1 MQKQVIFKTKGMQ
14 RDLSASAFNSEYSYE
29 NKNVRVMPTDEST
42 LLSLINEK
50 GNKKSSIAGVGDYI
64 KGIPIGQALV
74 NDELVIFSAG
84 DDDYRLAD
92 ITPNIFEAPDIFPCD
107 ILIDNLTAEEGPTN
121 DITPNINAINDIT
134 FIDCPYK
141 LNIDVDS
148 MIDDRIYKLWFN
160 NGILTGKR
168 LFRGDLGFNYKH
180 PIETIS
186 FYENTDIRKV
196 YWTDGL
202 NQPRVINI
210 SAASDIINKWDDD
223 SFNFI
228 RTLKL
233 NEKVSIER
241 NIVANGNFAPGVIQ
255 YAFTYFNKYGQESN
269 IFYISPLY
277 YISYNNR
284 GASPEDKVS
293 NSFNIE
299 ISNVDKRFDYLRIY
313 SIHRTSINAT
323 PDVKRVVDLAPPTGA
338 STYYIK
344 GDEGYNINLPAN
356 KMTLVLRGT
365 WAKEKTLDQ
374 YTPSNTT
381 SSSKTW
387 SIDTTT
393 YVRIFFDNNNY
404 LDFPTGKTATV
415 TVSNNKATI
424 TLSDSSNMVLFDT
437 INGKITYTD
446 NGSLGDSVDPTEL
459 LYIGGEEVVFGT
471 MSQKDNTLFLG
482 DIETKRKTL
491 DSTIRKYFRGK
502 NITFSTYNKSLTS
515 PEPKGYYPYSNQL
528 KLNSYQFKTFKY
540 LEYYRFGIQ
549 AQHYTGKW
557 SEPIWINDVRNTV
570 HIDTTFYN
578 SNSIGLPVAEFTLD
592 DNTIIS
598 RLLDNGYVR
607 VRPVVVYPTINDRES
622 ICQGILCPTVY
633 NVSDRYG
640 NSPFAQA
647 SWFVRPNAPFDEY
660 KAFHYTQNTE
670 GDWGADYTALGT
682 YAGNPTMYSRAGIMT
697 NGKRIVTYDGVN
709 YDVDVVNKGSWAEFR
724 HNYPIPSN
732 DKRNAEI
739 QCIWNPPE
747 KPYIEDSL
755 SDAEVAGWVS
765 QNSENYY
772 IDQSILT
779 LHSPDI
785 EFDTEV
791 RSIDTSGLKLRIV
804 GIVPLTAFASDI
816 DIQTSTPVNSFWD
829 KDVPAN
835 QFKGKSGLP
844 AGFYK
849 EPVGAE
855 NGFYSDTGYPFF
867 TKTFG
872 DSHFGWRGLLSGAF
886 WFDELSGYKD
896 DTGNT
901 KQLTT
906 GFVVYPWHRNG
917 SLNNTKF
924 ATDGYK
930 SAMLDKKK
938 LSNMRFS
945 YKTQYMDSSD
955 IWNAYVNGNAD
966 RTGISGVSI
975 FDSNEVSL
983 TRLPAQENSGLTDI
997 NYYGNIDKLITP
1009 SRIGDKKDGY
1019 PIMTTG
1025 VQNAGTKAHILFSS
1039 DYRQVDAS
1047 FTEQVTGVDPIRMK
1061 YKSTPHAVLALNYST
1076 SGAQRILPTIQDGD
1090 NPNVGG
1096 NVWNVNYVGGTITSG
1111 QHLFWDKYKNIK
1123 SISQDV
1129 IKTWIPG
1136 DINSIGGIQYG
1147 WLWLGELYNDNVK
1160 NRFGGQTEESFE
1172 NNVWLP
1178 CGEPIS
1184 LVDPNDGV
1192 KSSITLKWTEGD
1204 TYFQRYDHIKTYPF
1218 TLEDQNAVTDIVS
1231 FMCETRVNIDGRYD
1245 RNRGQTSNFAIT
1257 PENFNLMNDVY
1268 SQPNNFF
1275 NYRTINPNKLN
1286 LDNFHNSITWT
1297 KTKTAGEL
1305 TDTWT
1310 NITLASTLDLDGD
1323 KGSVRALRRLNNNI
1337 IAFQDRGISQIL
1349 YNENMQVSSTEG
1361 VPIEIANSGKVNG
1374 KRYISDRIGCT
1385 NKWSICETSN
1395 GIYFIDDITK
1405 GIFLFNGQLDN
1416 LSDRLG
1422 FHSWI
1427 NKASDSIDIWNP
1439 VDFNGFVTYYDK
1451 VNGDVFFISKDE
1463 CLAFSEPLGQFS
1475 SFYSYEKMPYFT
1487 NLEDRG
1493 IALNV
1498 EGTGTL
1504 YKPWLH
1510 NEGDYNMFFGVYQP
1524 FYTTIIANPDMPVD
1538 KIFNNLEFRS
1548 DSWDKNGNL
1557 LNTTFDT
1564 LTVWDEY
1571 QQGTSTLNNILG
1583 RPSDLKKKFRIWR
1596 ANIPRANVDGST
1608 KKGRDRMRNPWLY
1621 IKLSMEEE
1629 NVNKT
1634 ILHDMIVHYF
1644 E

>member
-1 MQKQVIFKTKGMQ
+1 MQKVIQFKTKGMQ

-50 GNKKSSIAGVGDYI
+50 GNKKSSIAGVGDHI

-74 NDELVIFSAG
+74 NNELIIFAAG

-107 ILIDNLTAEEGPTN
+107 VLITDLTAGEDTAN
-121 DITPNINAINDIT
+121 DITPDLSSIGDIT
-134 FIDCPYK
+134 LVDCPYK

-148 MIDDRIYKLWFN
+148 MLDDRIYKLWFN
-160 NGILTGKR
+160 NGALTGKR

-210 SAASDIINKWDDD
+210 AAASDVVSKWNTD
-223 SFNFI
+223 SFNFV
-228 RTLKL
+228 RTLNL
-233 NEKVSIER
+233 NEKVTIER
-241 NIVANGNFAPGVIQ
+241 NIVANGSFAPGVIQ

-269 IFYISPLY
+269 IFYTSPLY

-284 GASPEDKVS
+284 GASPEDRVS

-299 ISNVDKRFDYLRIY
+299 VTNVDKRFDYIRIY

-323 PDVKRVVDLAPPTGA
+323 PDVRRVVDLAPPTGR
-338 STYYIK
+338 SNYKLSSY
-344 GDEGYNINLPAN
+344 EINLPAN
-356 KMTLVLRGT
+356 KMTMYRRGSG
-365 WAKEKTLDQ
+365 AEKTLDQ
-374 YTPSNTT
+374 YEPSYSGSNYKSWTFDTNEYYSINFGGDYLTWGTGT
-381 SSSKTW
+381 SLIIT
-387 SIDTTT
+387 IT
-393 YVRIFFDNNNY
+393 N
-404 LDFPTGKTATV
+404 G
-415 TVSNNKATI
+415 NKASMQLANNGNMTG
-424 TLSDSSNMVLFDT
+424 TLSIAKV
-437 INGKITYTD
+437 TYTD
-446 NGSLGDSVDPTEL
+446 NGLSGDSVDPTEL

-471 MSQKDNTLFLG
+471 MAQKDNTLFLG
-482 DIETKRKTL
+482 DIETKRKIL
-491 DSTIRKYFRGK
+491 DSTIRNYFKGK
-502 NITFSTYNKSLTS
+502 NITFSTYNKSISS
-515 PEPKGYYPYSNQL
+515 PEAKGYYPYSSQL
-528 KLNSYQFKTFKY
+528 KMNSYQFKTFKY

-557 SEPIWINDVRNTV
+557 SEPIWVNDVRNTT

-578 SNSIGLPVAEFTLD
+578 NSKIGLPVAEFTLND
-592 DNTIIS
+592 ATIIN
-598 RLLDNGYVR
+598 RFLDNGYIR
-607 VRPVVVYPTINDRES
+607 IRPVVAYPTINDREAV
-622 ICQGILCPTVY
+622 CQGILCPTVY
-633 NVSDRYG
+633 NISDRFG
-640 NSPFAQA
+640 NSPFAQS
-647 SWFVRPNAPFDEY
+647 SWFTRPNAPFDEY
-660 KAFHYTQNTE
+660 KAFHYTQSSE
-670 GDWGADYTALGT
+670 GAWGGDWVGLGQFL
-682 YAGNPTMYSRAGIMT
+682 GNPSAYSRAGIMSNNRT
-697 NGKRIVTYDGVN
+697 IVTSGETQYN
-709 YDVDVVNKGSWAEFR
+709 IDVVNKGAWAEFR
-724 HNYPIPSN
+724 HNRPIPGN
-732 DKRNAEI
+732 NNRNAEI
-739 QCIWNPPE
+739 QCIWNPPSG
-747 KPYIEDSL
+747 PYVNDTATDS
-755 SDAEVAGWVS
+755 DVASWVS
-765 QNSENYY
+765 NNAENYY

-779 LHSPDI
+779 FHSPDI
-785 EFDTEV
+785 EFDNEV

-804 GIVPLTAFASDI
+804 GMVPLTAFASDI
-816 DIQTSTPVNSFWD
+816 DIQTSTPVNNFYDS
-829 KDVPAN
+829 
-835 QFKGKSGLP
+835 SELP

-849 EPVGAE
+849 EPIGVE
-855 NGFYSDTGYPFF
+855 NDFSYEGLGSHL
-867 TKTFG
+867 G
-872 DSHFGWRGLLSGAF
+872 DSHFGWRGLISGAF
-886 WFDELSGYKD
+886 WFDELTAYKK

-901 KQLTT
+901 NHYTT

-924 ATDGYK
+924 ATDGYR

-938 LSNMRFS
+938 MSNMRYS
-945 YKTQYMDSSD
+945 YKSVYLDSGN
-955 IWNAYVNGNAD
+955 IWNAYVSGNGT
-966 RTGISGVSI
+966 RTGISGVAV

-983 TRLPAQENSGLTDI
+983 VRLPAQENSGLTDI
-997 NYYGNIDKLITP
+997 NYYGNVDKLLTI

-1025 VQNAGTKAHILFSS
+1025 VQSAETNAHTLFSS
-1039 DYRQVDAS
+1039 GYMQVDS
-1047 FTEQVTGVDPIRMK
+1047 RFTDQITGTDPVRIK
-1061 YKSTPHAVLALNYST
+1061 YKSTPHAVLALNYTT
-1076 SGAQRILPTIQDGD
+1076 SGAQRILPNIKDGD
-1090 NPNVGG
+1090 YDDT
-1096 NVWNVNYVGGTITSG
+1096 WFVNAQNSGAPSG
-1111 QHLFWDKYKNIK
+1111 QHMYWDKSGSTK
-1123 SISQDV
+1123 SVSQDTIITGAPRGPISAV
-1129 IKTWIPG
+1129 S
-1136 DINSIGGIQYG
+1136 SIQHG
-1147 WLWLGELYNDNVK
+1147 WLWLGELYNDSVQ
-1160 NRFGGQTEESFE
+1160 NRFGGQTEEAFE

-1178 CGEPIS
+1178 CGDPIS
-1184 LVDPNDGV
+1184 LVDTNNGV
-1192 KSSITLKWTEGD
+1192 KSSVTLRWEEGD
-1204 TYFQRYDHIKTYPF
+1204 TYYQRYDHIKTYPF

-1245 RNRGQTSNFAIT
+1245 RNRGQTSNFSIT

-1305 TDTWT
+1305 IDTWT

-1323 KGSVRALRRLNNNI
+1323 KGNVRALRRFNNNI
-1337 IAFQDRGISQIL
+1337 LAFQDRGISQIL
-1349 YNENMQVSSTEG
+1349 YNENMQISSTDG

-1385 NKWSICETSN
+1385 NKWSMCETSN

-1427 NKASDSIDIWNP
+1427 NRASDSIDIWNP
-1439 VDFNGFVTYYDK
+1439 VDFDGFVTYYDK

-1475 SFYSYEKMPYFT
+1475 SFYSYERMPYFT

-1504 YKPWLH
+1504 YRPWLH

-1564 LTVWDEY
+1564 LTVWNEY

-1596 ANIPRANVDGST
+1596 ANIPRANAVGST

-1621 IKLSMEEE
+1621 IKLSMEGE

-1634 ILHDMIVHYF
+1634 VLHDMIVHYF

>member
-1 MQKQVIFKTKGMQ
+1 MQKVVQFKTKGMQ
-14 RDLSASAFNSEYSYE
+14 RDLSASAFNSEYAYE

-42 LLSLINEK
+42 LLSLINER
-50 GNKKSSIAGVGDYI
+50 GNKKSSIAGVGDHI
-64 KGIPIGQALV
+64 KGIPIGQALI
-74 NDELVIFSAG
+74 NNELIVFTCG
-84 DDDYRLAD
+84 DKSILDAD
-92 ITPNIFEAPDIFPCD
+92 IE
-107 ILIDNLTAEEGPTN
+107 AEELS
-121 DITPNINAINDIT
+121 INDIT
-134 FIDCPYK
+134 AKEEVVDIDYPFE
-141 LNIDVDS
+141 
-148 MIDDRIYKLWFN
+148 DRIYKLWFN
-160 NGILTGKR
+160 NGVLTGKR

-186 FYENTDIRKV
+186 FYENADIRKV

-210 SAASDIINKWDDD
+210 AAASDIVSKWNTD
-223 SFNFI
+223 SFNFV
-228 RTLKL
+228 RTLSL
-233 NEKVSIER
+233 NEEITIER
-241 NIVANGNFAPGVIQ
+241 NIVANGSFAPGVIQ

-269 IFYISPLY
+269 IFYTSPLY

-299 ISNVDKRFDYLRIY
+299 IVNVDRRFDYIRIY

-323 PDVKRVVDLAPPTGA
+323 PDVRRVVDLAPP
-338 STYYIK
+338 I
-344 GDEGYNINLPAN
+344 NI
-356 KMTLVLRGT
+356 
-365 WAKEKTLDQ
+365 AK
-374 YTPSNTT
+374 
-381 SSSKTW
+381 
-387 SIDTTT
+387 
-393 YVRIFFDNNNY
+393 V
-404 LDFPTGKTATV
+404 
-415 TVSNNKATI
+415 
-424 TLSDSSNMVLFDT
+424 
-437 INGKITYTD
+437 TYTD
-446 NGSLGDSVDPTEL
+446 NGSSGDSVDPTEL

-471 MSQKDNTLFLG
+471 MAQKDNTLFLG

-491 DSTIRKYFRGK
+491 DSTVRNYFKGK
-502 NITFSTYNKSLTS
+502 SITFSSYNKSISS

-528 KLNSYQFKTFKY
+528 KMNSYQFKTFKY
-540 LEYYRFGIQ
+540 LEWYRFGIQ

-570 HIDTTFYN
+570 HIDTTFYS
-578 SNSIGLPVAEFTLD
+578 SNNIGLPVAEFTLD
-592 DNTIIS
+592 DSTIIN

-607 VRPVVVYPTINDRES
+607 IRPVVVYPTINDREAV
-622 ICQGILCPTVY
+622 CQGILCPTVY
-633 NVSDRYG
+633 NISDRFG
-640 NSPFAQA
+640 NSPFAQS
-647 SWFVRPNAPFDEY
+647 SWFTRPNAPFDEY
-660 KAFHYTQNTE
+660 KAFHYNQNNE
-670 GDWGADYTALGT
+670 GAWGGDWIGLGQFL
-682 YAGNPTMYSRAGIMT
+682 GNPSAYSRAGIMSNNRT
-697 NGKRIVTYDGVN
+697 IVTSEGTQYNIDI
-709 YDVDVVNKGSWAEFR
+709 VNKGAWAEFR
-724 HNYPIPSN
+724 HNRPIPGNSN
-732 DKRNAEI
+732 RNAEI
-739 QCIWNPPE
+739 QCIWNPPSG
-747 KPYIEDSL
+747 PYVDDTATDS
-755 SDAEVAGWVS
+755 DVASWVS
-765 QNSENYY
+765 NNAENYY

-779 LHSPDI
+779 FHSPDI
-785 EFDTEV
+785 EFDNEV

-804 GIVPLTAFASDI
+804 GMVPLTAFASDI
-816 DIQTSTPVNSFWD
+816 DIQTSTPVNNFYDS
-829 KDVPAN
+829 
-835 QFKGKSGLP
+835 SELP

-849 EPVGAE
+849 EPIGAE
-855 NGFYSDTGYPFF
+855 NDFSYSGIGVHL
-867 TKTFG
+867 G
-872 DSHFGWRGLLSGAF
+872 DSHFGWRGLISGAF
-886 WFDELSGYKD
+886 WFDELTAYKK

-901 KQLTT
+901 QHLTT

-917 SLNNTKF
+917 SLNNTKY
-924 ATDGYK
+924 ATDGYR

-938 LSNMRFS
+938 MSNMRYS
-945 YKTQYMDSSD
+945 YKSVYLDSGN
-955 IWNAYVNGNAD
+955 IWNAYASGSST
-966 RTGISGVSI
+966 RTGISGVAV

-983 TRLPAQENSGLTDI
+983 VRLPAQENSGLTDI
-997 NYYGNIDKLITP
+997 NYYGNVDKLLTI

-1025 VQNAGTKAHILFSS
+1025 VQSAETNAHTLFSS
-1039 DYRQVDAS
+1039 GYTQIDSR
-1047 FTEQVTGVDPIRMK
+1047 FTDQITGTDPVRIK
-1061 YKSTPHAVLALNYST
+1061 YKSTPHAVLALNYTT
-1076 SGAQRILPTIQDGD
+1076 SGAQRILPNIKDGD
-1090 NPNVGG
+1090 YGDT
-1096 NVWNVNYVGGTITSG
+1096 WSVNAQNSGAPSG
-1111 QHLFWDKYKNIK
+1111 QHMYWDKSGSAK
-1123 SISQDV
+1123 SVSQDTIIAGAPRGPISGV
-1129 IKTWIPG
+1129 S
-1136 DINSIGGIQYG
+1136 SIQHG
-1147 WLWLGELYNDNVK
+1147 WLWLGELYNDNVQ
-1160 NRFGGQTEESFE
+1160 NRFGGQTEEAFE
-1172 NNVWLP
+1172 NNTWLP
-1178 CGEPIS
+1178 CGDPIS
-1184 LVDPNDGV
+1184 LVDTNNGV
-1192 KSSITLKWTEGD
+1192 KSSITIKWEEGD

-1245 RNRGQTSNFAIT
+1245 RNRGQTSNFSVT

-1305 TDTWT
+1305 VDTWT

-1323 KGSVRALRRLNNNI
+1323 KGTVRALRRFNNNI
-1337 IAFQDRGISQIL
+1337 FAFQDRGISQIL
-1349 YNENMQVSSTEG
+1349 YNENMQISSTDG

-1385 NKWSICETSN
+1385 NKWSMCETSN

-1427 NKASDSIDIWNP
+1427 NRASDSIDIWNP
-1439 VDFNGFVTYYDK
+1439 VDFDGFVTYYDK

-1493 IALNV
+1493 IAFNV

-1504 YKPWLH
+1504 YRPWLH

-1524 FYTTIIANPDMPVD
+1524 FYTTVIANPDMTKD
-1538 KIFNNLEFRS
+1538 KIFNTLEFRA
-1548 DSWDKNGNL
+1548 DSWDKEGNL

-1564 LTVWDEY
+1564 LNVWNEY
-1571 QQGTSTLNNILG
+1571 QEGTSTLSNTLD
-1583 RPSDLKKKFRIWR
+1583 RPSSLKKKFRIWR
-1596 ANIPRANVDGST
+1596 ANIPRAKAN
-1608 KKGRDRMRNPWLY
+1608 GRDRMRNPWLY

-1634 ILHDMIVHYF
+1634 VLHDMIVHYF

>member
-1 MQKQVIFKTKGMQ
+1 MQKQAIFKTKGMQ
-14 RDLSASAFNSEYSYE
+14 RDLSSSAFNSEYAYE

-50 GNKKSSIAGVGDYI
+50 GNKKSSIAGVGDHI

-74 NDELVIFSAG
+74 NNELIIFAAG

-107 ILIDNLTAEEGPTN
+107 ILIDNLTAGEDTAN
-121 DITPNINAINDIT
+121 DIIPDLSSIGDIT

-148 MIDDRIYKLWFN
+148 MLDDRIYKLWFN
-160 NGILTGKR
+160 NGALTGRR
-168 LFRGDLGFNYKH
+168 LFRGDLGFSYKY

-210 SAASDIINKWDDD
+210 AAASNVVSKWNTD
-223 SFNFI
+223 SFNFV
-228 RTLKL
+228 RTLNL
-233 NEKVSIER
+233 NEEITIER
-241 NIVANGNFAPGVIQ
+241 NIVANGSFAPGVIQ
-255 YAFTYFNKYGQESN
+255 YAFTYFDKYGQESN
-269 IFYISPLY
+269 IFYTSPLY

-299 ISNVDKRFDYLRIY
+299 VTNVDKRFDYIRIY
-313 SIHRTSINAT
+313 SIHRTSTNAT
-323 PDVKRVVDLAPPTGA
+323 PDVRRVTDLAIADRKTI
-338 STYYIK
+338 YKYK
-344 GDEGYNINLPAN
+344 NFRINVN
-356 KMTLVLRGT
+356 EKDLVMSERGVGPVRPII
-365 WAKEKTLDQ
+365 Q
-374 YTPSNTT
+374 YTPQSTSQNRKTWVFNTDDYSALNFGNGEYIYWGTGTNVTIVVEYGNRVNVYLENNKEVAAYLNTT
-381 SSSKTW
+381 
-387 SIDTTT
+387 D
-393 YVRIFFDNNNY
+393 V
-404 LDFPTGKTATV
+404 
-415 TVSNNKATI
+415 
-424 TLSDSSNMVLFDT
+424 
-437 INGKITYTD
+437 TYTD
-446 NGSLGDSVDPTEL
+446 NGVSGDNIDPTEL

-471 MSQKDNTLFLG
+471 MTQKDNTLFLG

-491 DSTIRKYFRGK
+491 DSTIRNFFKGK
-502 NITFSTYNKSLTS
+502 SITFSTYNKSISS
-515 PEPKGYYPYSNQL
+515 PEAKGYYPYSNQL
-528 KLNSYQFKTFKY
+528 KMNSYQFKTFKY

-570 HIDTTFYN
+570 HIDTKFYE
-578 SNSIGLPVAEFTLD
+578 SNSIGLPVAEFTLND
-592 DNTIIS
+592 STIIN

-607 VRPVVVYPTINDRES
+607 VRPVVVYPTINDREAV
-622 ICQGILCPTVY
+622 CQGILCPTVY

-640 NSPFAQA
+640 NSPFAQS
-647 SWFVRPNAPFDEY
+647 SWFTRPNAPFDEY
-660 KAFHYTQNTE
+660 KAFHYVQNDE
-670 GDWGADYTALGT
+670 GVWGGDWVGLGRFLGDPS
-682 YAGNPTMYSRAGIMT
+682 AYSRAGIMSNNRT
-697 NGKRIVTYDGVN
+697 IVTSGETQYN
-709 YDVDVVNKGSWAEFR
+709 IDVVNKGAWAEFR
-724 HNYPIPSN
+724 HNRPIPGN
-732 DKRNAEI
+732 DNRNAEI
-739 QCIWNPPE
+739 QCIWNPPSG
-747 KPYIEDSL
+747 PYVNDTATDS
-755 SDAEVAGWVS
+755 DVASWVS
-765 QNSENYY
+765 NNAENYY

-779 LHSPDI
+779 FHSPDI
-785 EFDTEV
+785 EFDNEV

-804 GIVPLTAFASDI
+804 GMVPLTAFASDI
-816 DIQTSTPVNSFWD
+816 DIQTSTPVNNFYDS
-829 KDVPAN
+829 
-835 QFKGKSGLP
+835 SELP

-849 EPVGAE
+849 EPIGVE
-855 NGFYSDTGYPFF
+855 NDFSYEGPGSHL
-867 TKTFG
+867 G
-872 DSHFGWRGLLSGAF
+872 DSHFGWRGLISGAF
-886 WFDELSGYKD
+886 WFDELTAYKK

-901 KQLTT
+901 HHYTT

-924 ATDGYK
+924 ATDGYR

-938 LSNMRFS
+938 MSNMRYS
-945 YKTQYMDSSD
+945 YKSVYLDSGN
-955 IWNAYVNGNAD
+955 IWNAYVSGNGT
-966 RTGISGVSI
+966 RTGISGVAV

-983 TRLPAQENSGLTDI
+983 VRLPAQENSGLTDI
-997 NYYGNIDKLITP
+997 NYYGNVDKLLTI

-1025 VQNAGTKAHILFSS
+1025 VQSAETNAHTLFSS
-1039 DYRQVDAS
+1039 GYMQVDS
-1047 FTEQVTGVDPIRMK
+1047 RFTDQITGTDPVRIK
-1061 YKSTPHAVLALNYST
+1061 YKSTPHAVLALNYTT
-1076 SGAQRILPTIQDGD
+1076 SGAQRILPNIKDGNYD
-1090 NPNVGG
+1090 DT
-1096 NVWNVNYVGGTITSG
+1096 WFVNAQNSGAPSG
-1111 QHLFWDKYKNIK
+1111 QHMYWDKSGSTK
-1123 SISQDV
+1123 SVSQDTIITGAPRGPISAV
-1129 IKTWIPG
+1129 S
-1136 DINSIGGIQYG
+1136 SIQHG
-1147 WLWLGELYNDNVK
+1147 WLWLGELYNDNVQ
-1160 NRFGGQTEESFE
+1160 NRFGGQTEEAFE

-1178 CGEPIS
+1178 CGDPIS
-1184 LVDPNDGV
+1184 LVDTNNGV
-1192 KSSITLKWTEGD
+1192 KSSVTLRWEEGD

-1245 RNRGQTSNFAIT
+1245 RNRGQTSNFSIT

-1305 TDTWT
+1305 IDTWT

-1323 KGSVRALRRLNNNI
+1323 KGNVRALRRFNNNI
-1337 IAFQDRGISQIL
+1337 LAFQDRGISQIL
-1349 YNENMQVSSTEG
+1349 YNENMQISSTDG

-1385 NKWSICETSN
+1385 NKWSMCETSN

-1439 VDFNGFVTYYDK
+1439 VDFDGFVTYYDK

-1504 YKPWLH
+1504 YRPWLH

-1564 LTVWDEY
+1564 LTVWNEY

-1596 ANIPRANVDGST
+1596 ANIPRANAVGST
-1608 KKGRDRMRNPWLY
+1608 KRGRDRMRNPWLY

-1629 NVNKT
+1629 NINKT
-1634 ILHDMIVHYF
+1634 VLHDMIVHYF

>member
-1 MQKQVIFKTKGMQ
+1 MIKFATFKTKGMQ
-14 RDLSASAFNSEYSYE
+14 RDLSASAFNPEYSYE

-50 GNKKSSIAGVGDYI
+50 GNKKSGIAGVGDHI

-74 NDELVIFSAG
+74 NNELIIFAAG

-92 ITPNIFEAPDIFPCD
+92 ITPNVFEAPDIFPCD
-107 ILIDNLTAEEGPTN
+107 VLITNLTAGEDTAN
-121 DITPNINAINDIT
+121 DITPDISSIGDIT
-134 FIDCPYK
+134 FVDCPYK

-148 MIDDRIYKLWFN
+148 MLDDRIYKLWFN
-160 NGILTGKR
+160 NGVLTGKR

-186 FYENTDIRKV
+186 FYENADIRKV

-210 SAASDIINKWDDD
+210 AAASDIVSKWNTD
-223 SFNFI
+223 SFNFV
-228 RTLKL
+228 RTLSL
-233 NEKVSIER
+233 NEEITIER
-241 NIVANGNFAPGVIQ
+241 NIVANGSFAPGVIQ

-269 IFYISPLY
+269 IFYTSPLY

-299 ISNVDKRFDYLRIY
+299 VANVDRRFDYIRIY

-323 PDVKRVVDLAPPTGA
+323 PDVRRVVDLAPP
-338 STYYIK
+338 I
-344 GDEGYNINLPAN
+344 NI
-356 KMTLVLRGT
+356 
-365 WAKEKTLDQ
+365 
-374 YTPSNTT
+374 
-381 SSSKTW
+381 SK
-387 SIDTTT
+387 
-393 YVRIFFDNNNY
+393 V
-404 LDFPTGKTATV
+404 
-415 TVSNNKATI
+415 
-424 TLSDSSNMVLFDT
+424 
-437 INGKITYTD
+437 TYTD
-446 NGSLGDSVDPTEL
+446 NGSSGDSVDPTEL

-471 MSQKDNTLFLG
+471 MTQKDNTLFLG

-491 DSTIRKYFRGK
+491 DSTIRNYFKGK
-502 NITFSTYNKSLTS
+502 SITFSSYDKSISS

-528 KLNSYQFKTFKY
+528 KMNSYQFKTFKY

-570 HIDTTFYN
+570 HIDTTFYS
-578 SNSIGLPVAEFTLD
+578 SNNIGLPVAEFTLND
-592 DNTIIS
+592 GTIIN

-607 VRPVVVYPTINDRES
+607 IRPVVVYPTINDREAV
-622 ICQGILCPTVY
+622 CQGILCPTVY
-633 NVSDRYG
+633 NISDRFG
-640 NSPFAQA
+640 NSPFAQS
-647 SWFVRPNAPFDEY
+647 SWFTRPNAPFDEY
-660 KAFHYTQNTE
+660 KAFHYHQNDE
-670 GDWGADYTALGT
+670 GAWGGDWVGLGQFL
-682 YAGNPTMYSRAGIMT
+682 GNPSAYSRAGIMSNNRT
-697 NGKRIVTYDGVN
+697 IVTLEGTQYNIDI
-709 YDVDVVNKGSWAEFR
+709 VNKGAWAEFR
-724 HNYPIPSN
+724 HNRPIPGNSN
-732 DKRNAEI
+732 RNAEI
-739 QCIWNPPE
+739 QCIWNPPSG
-747 KPYIEDSL
+747 PYVDDTATDS
-755 SDAEVAGWVS
+755 DVASWVS
-765 QNSENYY
+765 NNAENYY

-779 LHSPDI
+779 FHSPDI
-785 EFDTEV
+785 EFDNEV

-804 GIVPLTAFASDI
+804 GMVPLTAFASDI
-816 DIQTSTPVNSFWD
+816 DIQTSTPVNNFYDS
-829 KDVPAN
+829 
-835 QFKGKSGLP
+835 SELP

-849 EPVGAE
+849 EPIGAE
-855 NGFYSDTGYPFF
+855 NDFSYDGIGVHL
-867 TKTFG
+867 G
-872 DSHFGWRGLLSGAF
+872 DSHFGWRGLISGAF
-886 WFDELSGYKD
+886 WFDELTAYKK

-901 KQLTT
+901 KHLTT

-917 SLNNTKF
+917 SLNNTKY
-924 ATDGYK
+924 ATDGYR

-938 LSNMRFS
+938 MSNMRYS
-945 YKTQYMDSSD
+945 YKSVYLDSGN
-955 IWNAYVNGNAD
+955 IWNAYESD
-966 RTGISGVSI
+966 SSTRTGISGVAV

-983 TRLPAQENSGLTDI
+983 VRLPAQENSGLTDI
-997 NYYGNIDKLITP
+997 NYYGNVDKLLTI

-1025 VQNAGTKAHILFSS
+1025 VQSAETNAHTLFSS
-1039 DYRQVDAS
+1039 GYTQIDSR
-1047 FTEQVTGVDPIRMK
+1047 FTDQITGTDPVRIK
-1061 YKSTPHAVLALNYST
+1061 YKSTPHAVLALNYTT
-1076 SGAQRILPTIQDGD
+1076 SGAQRILPNIKDGEYND
-1090 NPNVGG
+1090 T
-1096 NVWNVNYVGGTITSG
+1096 WLVNAQNSGAPSG
-1111 QHLFWDKYKNIK
+1111 QHMYWDKSGSTK
-1123 SISQDV
+1123 SVSQDTIIAGAPRGPISGV
-1129 IKTWIPG
+1129 S
-1136 DINSIGGIQYG
+1136 SIQHG
-1147 WLWLGELYNDNVK
+1147 WLWLGELYNDNVQ
-1160 NRFGGQTEESFE
+1160 NRFGGQTEEAFE
-1172 NNVWLP
+1172 NNTWLP
-1178 CGEPIS
+1178 CGDPIS
-1184 LVDPNDGV
+1184 LVDTNNGV
-1192 KSSITLKWTEGD
+1192 KSSITIRWEEGD

-1245 RNRGQTSNFAIT
+1245 RNRGQTSNFSIT

-1305 TDTWT
+1305 VDTWT

-1323 KGSVRALRRLNNNI
+1323 KGTVRALRRFNNNI
-1337 IAFQDRGISQIL
+1337 FAFQDRGISQIL
-1349 YNENMQVSSTEG
+1349 YNENMQISSTDG

-1385 NKWSICETSN
+1385 NKWSMCETSN

-1427 NKASDSIDIWNP
+1427 NRASDSIDIWNP
-1439 VDFNGFVTYYDK
+1439 VDFDGFVTYYDK

-1493 IALNV
+1493 IAFNV

-1504 YKPWLH
+1504 YRPWLH

-1524 FYTTIIANPDMPVD
+1524 FYTTVIANPDMPVD

-1548 DSWDKNGNL
+1548 DSWDKSDNL

-1564 LTVWDEY
+1564 LTVWNEY

-1596 ANIPRANVDGST
+1596 ANIPRASAIGST

-1634 ILHDMIVHYF
+1634 VLHDMIVHYF

>member
-1 MQKQVIFKTKGMQ
+1 MQKVVQFKTKGMQ

-50 GNKKSSIAGVGDYI
+50 GNKKSGIAGVGDHI

-74 NDELVIFSAG
+74 NNELIIFAAG

-107 ILIDNLTAEEGPTN
+107 VLITNLTAGEDTAN
-121 DITPNINAINDIT
+121 DITPDLSSVKDIT

-148 MIDDRIYKLWFN
+148 MLDDRIYKLWFN
-160 NGILTGKR
+160 NGVLTGKR
-168 LFRGDLGFNYKH
+168 LFRGNLGFNYKH

-186 FYENTDIRKV
+186 FYENADIRKV

-210 SAASDIINKWDDD
+210 AAASDIVSKWNTD
-223 SFNFI
+223 SFNFV
-228 RTLKL
+228 RTLSL
-233 NEKVSIER
+233 NEEITIER
-241 NIVANGNFAPGVIQ
+241 NIVANGSFAPGVIQ

-269 IFYISPLY
+269 IFYTSPLY

-299 ISNVDKRFDYLRIY
+299 VVNVDRRFDYIRIY

-323 PDVKRVVDLAPPTGA
+323 PDVRRVVDLAPPTGR
-338 STYYIK
+338 SSYKLSSY
-344 GDEGYNINLPAN
+344 EINLPAN
-356 KMTLVLRGT
+356 KMTMHKRGSG
-365 WAKEKTLDQ
+365 AEKTLDQ
-374 YTPSNTT
+374 YEPSYSGSNHKSWTFNTNEYQGISFGGDYLIWGTGT
-381 SSSKTW
+381 S
-387 SIDTTT
+387 
-393 YVRIFFDNNNY
+393 F
-404 LDFPTGKTATV
+404 
-415 TVSNNKATI
+415 TI
-424 TLSDSSNMVLFDT
+424 TITNGNRASMQLANSGNMTGALSIAKV
-437 INGKITYTD
+437 TYTD
-446 NGSLGDSVDPTEL
+446 NGLSGDSVDPTEL

-471 MSQKDNTLFLG
+471 MAQKDNTLFLG

-491 DSTIRKYFRGK
+491 DSTIRSYFKGK
-502 NITFSTYNKSLTS
+502 SITFSTYNKSISS
-515 PEPKGYYPYSNQL
+515 PEAKGYYPYSNQL
-528 KLNSYQFKTFKY
+528 KMNSYQFKTFKY

-557 SEPIWINDVRNTV
+557 SEPIWINDVRNIV
-570 HIDTTFYN
+570 HIDTTFYS
-578 SNSIGLPVAEFTLD
+578 SNNIGLPVAEFTLND
-592 DNTIIS
+592 STIIN

-607 VRPVVVYPTINDRES
+607 IRPVVVYPTINDREAV
-622 ICQGILCPTVY
+622 CQGILCPTVY
-633 NVSDRYG
+633 NISDRFG
-640 NSPFAQA
+640 NSPFAQS
-647 SWFVRPNAPFDEY
+647 SWFTRPNAPFDEY
-660 KAFHYTQNTE
+660 KAFHYHQNNE
-670 GDWGADYTALGT
+670 GAWGGDWVGLGQFL
-682 YAGNPTMYSRAGIMT
+682 GNPSAYSRAGIMSNNRT
-697 NGKRIVTYDGVN
+697 IVTLEEKQYNIDI
-709 YDVDVVNKGSWAEFR
+709 VNKGAWAEFR
-724 HNYPIPSN
+724 HNRPIPGNSN
-732 DKRNAEI
+732 RNAEI
-739 QCIWNPPE
+739 QCIWNPPSG
-747 KPYIEDSL
+747 PYVDDTATDS
-755 SDAEVAGWVS
+755 DVASWVS
-765 QNSENYY
+765 NNAENYY

-779 LHSPDI
+779 FHSPDI
-785 EFDTEV
+785 EFDNEV

-804 GIVPLTAFASDI
+804 GMVPLTAFASDI
-816 DIQTSTPVNSFWD
+816 DIQTSTPVNNFYDS
-829 KDVPAN
+829 
-835 QFKGKSGLP
+835 SELP

-849 EPVGAE
+849 EPIGAE
-855 NGFYSDTGYPFF
+855 NDFSYNGIGVHL
-867 TKTFG
+867 G
-872 DSHFGWRGLLSGAF
+872 DSHFGWRGLISGAF
-886 WFDELSGYKD
+886 WFDELTAYKK

-901 KQLTT
+901 KHLTT

-917 SLNNTKF
+917 SLNNTKY
-924 ATDGYK
+924 ATDGYR

-938 LSNMRFS
+938 MSNMRYS
-945 YKTQYMDSSD
+945 YKSVYLDSGN
-955 IWNAYVNGNAD
+955 IWNAYASGSNT
-966 RTGISGVSI
+966 RTGISGVAV

-983 TRLPAQENSGLTDI
+983 IRLPAQEHSGLTDI
-997 NYYGNIDKLITP
+997 NYYGNVDKLLTI

-1025 VQNAGTKAHILFSS
+1025 VQSAETNAHTLFSS
-1039 DYRQVDAS
+1039 GYTQVDS
-1047 FTEQVTGVDPIRMK
+1047 RFTDQITGTDPVRIK
-1061 YKSTPHAVLALNYST
+1061 YKSTPHAVLALNYTT
-1076 SGAQRILPTIQDGD
+1076 SGAQRILPNIKDGD
-1090 NPNVGG
+1090 YNDT
-1096 NVWNVNYVGGTITSG
+1096 WSVNAQNSGAPSG
-1111 QHLFWDKYKNIK
+1111 QHMYWDKSGSAK
-1123 SISQDV
+1123 SVSQDTIITGAPRGPISGV
-1129 IKTWIPG
+1129 S
-1136 DINSIGGIQYG
+1136 SIQHG
-1147 WLWLGELYNDNVK
+1147 WLWLGELYNDNVQ
-1160 NRFGGQTEESFE
+1160 NRFGGQTEEAFE
-1172 NNVWLP
+1172 NNTWLP
-1178 CGEPIS
+1178 CGDPIS
-1184 LVDPNDGV
+1184 LVDTNNGV
-1192 KSSITLKWTEGD
+1192 KSSITIRWEEGD

-1245 RNRGQTSNFAIT
+1245 RNRGQTSNFSIT

-1305 TDTWT
+1305 VDTWT

-1323 KGSVRALRRLNNNI
+1323 KGTVRALRRFNNNI
-1337 IAFQDRGISQIL
+1337 FAFQDRGISQIL
-1349 YNENMQVSSTEG
+1349 YNENMQISSTDG

-1385 NKWSICETSN
+1385 NKWSMCETSN

-1439 VDFNGFVTYYDK
+1439 VDFDGFVTYYDK

-1493 IALNV
+1493 IAFNV

-1504 YKPWLH
+1504 YRPWLH

-1524 FYTTIIANPDMPVD
+1524 FYTTVIANPDMPVD

-1548 DSWDKNGNL
+1548 DSWDKSDNL

-1564 LTVWDEY
+1564 LTVWNEY

-1596 ANIPRANVDGST
+1596 ANIPRASAIGST

-1634 ILHDMIVHYF
+1634 VLHDMIVHYF

>member
-1 MQKQVIFKTKGMQ
+1 MQKVVQFKTKGMQ
-14 RDLSASAFNSEYSYE
+14 RDLSASAFNPEYSYE

-50 GNKKSSIAGVGDYI
+50 GNKKSGIVGVGDHI

-74 NDELVIFSAG
+74 NNELIIFAAG

-92 ITPNIFEAPDIFPCD
+92 ITPNLFEVPDIFPCD
-107 ILIDNLTAEEGPTN
+107 VLITDLTAGEDSAS
-121 DITPNINAINDIT
+121 DITPDLSSVKDIT

-148 MIDDRIYKLWFN
+148 MLDDRIYKLWFN
-160 NGILTGKR
+160 NGVLTGKR

-186 FYENTDIRKV
+186 FYENADIRKV

-210 SAASDIINKWDDD
+210 AAASDIVSKWNTD
-223 SFNFI
+223 SFNFV
-228 RTLKL
+228 RTLSL
-233 NEKVSIER
+233 NEEITIER
-241 NIVANGNFAPGVIQ
+241 NIVANGSFAPGVIQ

-269 IFYISPLY
+269 IFYTSPLY

-299 ISNVDKRFDYLRIY
+299 VVNVDRRFDYIRIY

-323 PDVKRVVDLAPPTGA
+323 PDVRRVVDLAPP
-338 STYYIK
+338 I
-344 GDEGYNINLPAN
+344 NI
-356 KMTLVLRGT
+356 
-365 WAKEKTLDQ
+365 AK
-374 YTPSNTT
+374 
-381 SSSKTW
+381 
-387 SIDTTT
+387 
-393 YVRIFFDNNNY
+393 V
-404 LDFPTGKTATV
+404 
-415 TVSNNKATI
+415 
-424 TLSDSSNMVLFDT
+424 
-437 INGKITYTD
+437 TYTD
-446 NGSLGDSVDPTEL
+446 NGSSGDSVDPTEL

-471 MSQKDNTLFLG
+471 MTQKDNTLFLG

-491 DSTIRKYFRGK
+491 DSTIRSYFKGK
-502 NITFSTYNKSLTS
+502 SITFSTYNKSISS
-515 PEPKGYYPYSNQL
+515 PEAKGYYPYSNQL
-528 KLNSYQFKTFKY
+528 KMNSYQFKTFKY

-570 HIDTTFYN
+570 HIDTTFYS
-578 SNSIGLPVAEFTLD
+578 SNNIGLPVAEFTLD
-592 DNTIIS
+592 DSTIIN

-607 VRPVVVYPTINDRES
+607 IRPVVVYPTINDREAV
-622 ICQGILCPTVY
+622 CQGILCPTVY
-633 NVSDRYG
+633 NISDRFG
-640 NSPFAQA
+640 NSPFAQS
-647 SWFVRPNAPFDEY
+647 SWFTRPNAPFDEY
-660 KAFHYTQNTE
+660 KAFHYNQNNE
-670 GDWGADYTALGT
+670 GAWGGDWIGLGQFL
-682 YAGNPTMYSRAGIMT
+682 GNPSAYSRAGIMSNNRT
-697 NGKRIVTYDGVN
+697 IVTLEEKQYNIDI
-709 YDVDVVNKGSWAEFR
+709 VNKGAWAEFR
-724 HNYPIPSN
+724 HNRPIPGNSN
-732 DKRNAEI
+732 RNAEI
-739 QCIWNPPE
+739 QCIWNPPSG
-747 KPYIEDSL
+747 PYVDDTATDS
-755 SDAEVAGWVS
+755 DVASWVS
-765 QNSENYY
+765 NNAENYY

-779 LHSPDI
+779 FHSPDI
-785 EFDTEV
+785 EFDNEV

-804 GIVPLTAFASDI
+804 GMVPLTAFASDI
-816 DIQTSTPVNSFWD
+816 DIQTSTPVNNFYDS
-829 KDVPAN
+829 
-835 QFKGKSGLP
+835 SELP

-849 EPVGAE
+849 EPIGAE
-855 NGFYSDTGYPFF
+855 NDFSYNGLEVHL
-867 TKTFG
+867 G
-872 DSHFGWRGLLSGAF
+872 DSHFGWRGLISGAF
-886 WFDELSGYKD
+886 WFDELTAYKK

-901 KQLTT
+901 KHLTT

-917 SLNNTKF
+917 SLNNTKY
-924 ATDGYK
+924 ATDGYR

-938 LSNMRFS
+938 MSNMRYS
-945 YKTQYMDSSD
+945 YKSVYLDSGN
-955 IWNAYVNGNAD
+955 IWNAYASGSST
-966 RTGISGVSI
+966 RTGISGVAV

-983 TRLPAQENSGLTDI
+983 VRLPAQENSGLTDI
-997 NYYGNIDKLITP
+997 NYYGNVDKLLTI

-1025 VQNAGTKAHILFSS
+1025 VQSAETNAHTLFSS
-1039 DYRQVDAS
+1039 GYTQVDS
-1047 FTEQVTGVDPIRMK
+1047 KFTDQITGTDPVRIK
-1061 YKSTPHAVLALNYST
+1061 YKSTPHAVLALNYTT
-1076 SGAQRILPTIQDGD
+1076 SGAQRILPNIKDGD
-1090 NPNVGG
+1090 YDDT
-1096 NVWNVNYVGGTITSG
+1096 WSVNAQNSGAPSG
-1111 QHLFWDKYKNIK
+1111 QHMYWDKSGSAK
-1123 SISQDV
+1123 SVSQDTIIAGAPRGPISGV
-1129 IKTWIPG
+1129 S
-1136 DINSIGGIQYG
+1136 SIQHG
-1147 WLWLGELYNDNVK
+1147 WLWLGELYNDNVQ
-1160 NRFGGQTEESFE
+1160 NRFGGQTEEAFE
-1172 NNVWLP
+1172 NNTWLP
-1178 CGEPIS
+1178 CGDPIS
-1184 LVDPNDGV
+1184 LVDTNNGV
-1192 KSSITLKWTEGD
+1192 KSSITIKWEEGD

-1245 RNRGQTSNFAIT
+1245 RNRGQTSNFSIT

-1305 TDTWT
+1305 VDTWT
-1310 NITLASTLDLDGD
+1310 NITLASALDLDGD
-1323 KGSVRALRRLNNNI
+1323 KGTVRALRRFNNNI
-1337 IAFQDRGISQIL
+1337 FAFQDRGISQIL
-1349 YNENMQVSSTEG
+1349 YNENMQISSTDG

-1385 NKWSICETSN
+1385 NKWSMCETSN

-1427 NKASDSIDIWNP
+1427 NRASDSIDIWNP
-1439 VDFNGFVTYYDK
+1439 VDFDGFVTYYDK

-1493 IALNV
+1493 IAFNV

-1504 YKPWLH
+1504 YRPWLH

-1524 FYTTIIANPDMPVD
+1524 FYTTVIANPDMPVD

-1548 DSWDKNGNL
+1548 DSWDKSDNL

-1564 LTVWDEY
+1564 LTVWNEY

-1596 ANIPRANVDGST
+1596 ANIPRASAIGST

-1634 ILHDMIVHYF
+1634 VLHDMIVHYF

>member
-1 MQKQVIFKTKGMQ
+1 MQKVVQFKTKGMQ
-14 RDLSASAFNSEYSYE
+14 RDLSASAFNPEYSYE

-50 GNKKSSIAGVGDYI
+50 GNKKSGIAGVGDHI

-74 NDELVIFSAG
+74 NNELIIFAAG

-107 ILIDNLTAEEGPTN
+107 ILITNLTAGEDTAN
-121 DITPNINAINDIT
+121 VITPDLSSVKDIT

-148 MIDDRIYKLWFN
+148 MLDDRIYKLWFN
-160 NGILTGKR
+160 NGVLTGKR
-168 LFRGDLGFNYKH
+168 LFRGNLGFNYKH

-186 FYENTDIRKV
+186 FYENADIRKV

-210 SAASDIINKWDDD
+210 AAASDVVSKWNTD
-223 SFNFI
+223 SFNFV
-228 RTLKL
+228 RALSL
-233 NEKVSIER
+233 NEEITIER
-241 NIVANGNFAPGVIQ
+241 NIVANGSFAPGVIQ

-269 IFYISPLY
+269 IFYTSPLY

-299 ISNVDKRFDYLRIY
+299 VVNVDRRFDYIRIY

-323 PDVKRVVDLAPPTGA
+323 PDVRRVVDLAPP
-338 STYYIK
+338 I
-344 GDEGYNINLPAN
+344 NI
-356 KMTLVLRGT
+356 
-365 WAKEKTLDQ
+365 AK
-374 YTPSNTT
+374 
-381 SSSKTW
+381 
-387 SIDTTT
+387 
-393 YVRIFFDNNNY
+393 V
-404 LDFPTGKTATV
+404 
-415 TVSNNKATI
+415 
-424 TLSDSSNMVLFDT
+424 
-437 INGKITYTD
+437 TYTD
-446 NGSLGDSVDPTEL
+446 NGSSGDSVDPTEL

-471 MSQKDNTLFLG
+471 MTQKDNTLFLG

-491 DSTIRKYFRGK
+491 DSTIRSYFKGK
-502 NITFSTYNKSLTS
+502 SITFSTYNKSISS
-515 PEPKGYYPYSNQL
+515 PEAKGYYPYSNQL
-528 KLNSYQFKTFKY
+528 KMNSYQFKTFKY

-570 HIDTTFYN
+570 HIDTTFYS
-578 SNSIGLPVAEFTLD
+578 SNNIGLPVAEFTLD
-592 DNTIIS
+592 DSTIIN

-607 VRPVVVYPTINDRES
+607 IRPVVVYPTINDREAV
-622 ICQGILCPTVY
+622 CQGILCPTVY
-633 NVSDRYG
+633 NISDRFG
-640 NSPFAQA
+640 NSPFAQS
-647 SWFVRPNAPFDEY
+647 SWFTRPNAPFDEY
-660 KAFHYTQNTE
+660 KAFHYNQNNE
-670 GDWGADYTALGT
+670 GAWGGDWAGLGQFL
-682 YAGNPTMYSRAGIMT
+682 GNPSAYSRAGIMSNNRT
-697 NGKRIVTYDGVN
+697 IVTSEGKQYNIDI
-709 YDVDVVNKGSWAEFR
+709 VNKGAWAEFR
-724 HNYPIPSN
+724 HNRPIPGNSN
-732 DKRNAEI
+732 RNAEI
-739 QCIWNPPE
+739 QCIWNPPSG
-747 KPYIEDSL
+747 PYVDDTATDS
-755 SDAEVAGWVS
+755 DVASWVS
-765 QNSENYY
+765 NNAENYY

-779 LHSPDI
+779 FHSPDI
-785 EFDTEV
+785 EFDNEV

-804 GIVPLTAFASDI
+804 GMVPLTAFASDI
-816 DIQTSTPVNSFWD
+816 DIQTSTPVNNFYNS
-829 KDVPAN
+829 
-835 QFKGKSGLP
+835 SELP

-849 EPVGAE
+849 EPIGAE
-855 NGFYSDTGYPFF
+855 NDFSYEGLGIHL
-867 TKTFG
+867 G
-872 DSHFGWRGLLSGAF
+872 DSHFGWRGLISGAF
-886 WFDELSGYKD
+886 WFDELTAYKKN
-896 DTGNT
+896 TGNT
-901 KQLTT
+901 QHLTT

-917 SLNNTKF
+917 SLNNTKY
-924 ATDGYK
+924 ATDGYR

-938 LSNMRFS
+938 MSNMRYS
-945 YKTQYMDSSD
+945 YKPVYLDSGN
-955 IWNAYVNGNAD
+955 IWNAYESGSST
-966 RTGISGVSI
+966 RTGISGAAV

-983 TRLPAQENSGLTDI
+983 VRLPAQENSGLTDI
-997 NYYGNIDKLITP
+997 NYYGNVDKLLTI

-1025 VQNAGTKAHILFSS
+1025 VQSAETNAHTLFNSGYMQIDSRFTDQITGT
-1039 DYRQVDAS
+1039 
-1047 FTEQVTGVDPIRMK
+1047 DPVRIK
-1061 YKSTPHAVLALNYST
+1061 YKSTPHAVLALNYTT
-1076 SGAQRILPTIQDGD
+1076 SGAQRILPNIKDGRYSDSWFVNAQDSGA
-1090 NPNVGG
+1090 P
-1096 NVWNVNYVGGTITSG
+1096 SG
-1111 QHLFWDKYKNIK
+1111 QHMYWDKSGRAK
-1123 SISQDV
+1123 SVSQDTIIAGV
-1129 IKTWIPG
+1129 PRGPVYGIS
-1136 DINSIGGIQYG
+1136 SIQHG
-1147 WLWLGELYNDNVK
+1147 WLWLGELYNDNVQ
-1160 NRFGGQTEESFE
+1160 NRFGGQTEEAFE
-1172 NNVWLP
+1172 NNTWLP
-1178 CGEPIS
+1178 CGDPIS
-1184 LVDPNDGV
+1184 LVDTNNGV
-1192 KSSITLKWTEGD
+1192 KSSITIKWEEGD

-1245 RNRGQTSNFAIT
+1245 RNRGQTSNFSIT

-1305 TDTWT
+1305 VDTWT
-1310 NITLASTLDLDGD
+1310 NITLASALDLDGD
-1323 KGSVRALRRLNNNI
+1323 KGTVRALRRFNNNI
-1337 IAFQDRGISQIL
+1337 FAFQDRGISQIL
-1349 YNENMQVSSTEG
+1349 YNENMQISSTDG

-1385 NKWSICETSN
+1385 NKWSMCETSN

-1427 NKASDSIDIWNP
+1427 NRASDSIDIWNP
-1439 VDFNGFVTYYDK
+1439 VDFDGFVTYYDK

-1493 IALNV
+1493 IAFNV
-1498 EGTGTL
+1498 EGTGIL
-1504 YKPWLH
+1504 YRPWLH

-1524 FYTTIIANPDMPVD
+1524 FYTTVIVNPDMPVD

-1548 DSWDKNGNL
+1548 DSWDKSDNL

-1564 LTVWDEY
+1564 LTAWNEY

-1596 ANIPRANVDGST
+1596 ANIPRASAIGST

-1634 ILHDMIVHYF
+1634 VLHDMIVHYF

>member
-1 MQKQVIFKTKGMQ
+1 MQKQIIFKTKGMQ
-14 RDLSASAFNSEYSYE
+14 RDLSSSAFSSEYAYE

-50 GNKKSSIAGVGDYI
+50 GNKSIDIIGIDSI
-64 KGIPIGQALV
+64 EGIPVGQCIL
-74 NDELVIFSAG
+74 NNEL
-84 DDDYRLAD
+84 
-92 ITPNIFEAPDIFPCD
+92 
-107 ILIDNLTAEEGPTN
+107 ILFTSGNTEDKK
-121 DITPNINAINDIT
+121 
-134 FIDCPYK
+134 DC
-141 LNIDVDS
+141 
-148 MIDDRIYKLWFN
+148 IYKLWFN
-160 NGILTGKR
+160 NNELNGNLLYKGN
-168 LFRGDLGFNYKH
+168 LNFNYKN
-180 PIETIS
+180 PIEAIS
-186 FYENTDIRKV
+186 FYENDSIRKV

-210 SAASDIINKWDDD
+210 AASSDIISKWDNN
-223 SFNFI
+223 SFDFV
-228 RTLKL
+228 RKLKL
-233 NEKVSIER
+233 QEDVEINRDLVS
-241 NIVANGNFAPGVIQ
+241 GGTFAPGVIQ
-255 YAFTYFNKYGQESN
+255 YSFTYFNKYGQESN
-269 IFYISPLY
+269 IFYTSPLF

-284 GASPEDKVS
+284 GASPEDNVG
-293 NSFNIE
+293 NSFSINI
-299 ISNVDKRFDYLRIY
+299 SGADTSFDYIRVY
-313 SIHRTSINAT
+313 SIHRTSLNAT
-323 PDVKRVVDLAPPTGA
+323 PECKIVIDLAIPE
-338 STYYIK
+338 S
-344 GDEGYNINLPAN
+344 GD
-356 KMTLVLRGT
+356 
-365 WAKEKTLDQ
+365 
-374 YTPSNTT
+374 
-381 SSSKTW
+381 
-387 SIDTTT
+387 
-393 YVRIFFDNNNY
+393 
-404 LDFPTGKTATV
+404 
-415 TVSNNKATI
+415 VS
-424 TLSDSSNMVLFDT
+424 
-437 INGKITYTD
+437 YTD
-446 NGSLGDSVDPTEL
+446 NGISGSTIDPTEL
-459 LYIGGEEVVFGT
+459 LYVGGEEVIFGT
-471 MSQKDNTLFLG
+471 MTQKDNTLFLG
-482 DIETKRKTL
+482 DIETKRKIL
-491 DSTIRKYFRGK
+491 DSTIRNYFRGK
-502 NITFSTYNKSLTS
+502 SITFSTYNKSISS
-515 PEPKGYYPYSNQL
+515 PEPKGYYPYDSQL
-528 KLNSYQFKTFKY
+528 KMNSYQFKTFKY

-570 HIDTTFYN
+570 HIDTTFYS
-578 SNSIGLPVAEFTLD
+578 SNNIGLPVAEFTLD
-592 DNTIIS
+592 DSTIIS

-607 VRPVVVYPTINDRES
+607 IRPVVVYPTINDREAV
-622 ICQGILCPTVY
+622 CQGILCPTVY
-633 NVSDRYG
+633 NISDRFG
-640 NSPFAQA
+640 NSPFAQS
-647 SWFVRPNAPFDEY
+647 SWFTRPNAPFDIKHTRGERIHILTTSVSKEGFQADTKYTIDGNTYTWVSSKLNGDGTIIESIILSGGYSETPEPPNSGTAIPVSPDKTGFSYSAKTSSWNSEY
-660 KAFHYTQNTE
+660 HGL
-670 GDWGADYTALGT
+670 GDYLGD
-682 YAGNPTMYSRAGIMT
+682 PTIYSRQGILNNNRAIV
-697 NGKRIVTYDGVN
+697 NGTFDIDP
-709 YDVDVVNKGSWAEFR
+709 VNKGAWAEFR
-724 HNYPIPSN
+724 HNRPIPGNSN
-732 DKRNAEI
+732 RNAEI
-739 QCIWNPPE
+739 QCIWNPPSG
-747 KPYIEDSL
+747 PYVDDTATDS
-755 SDAEVAGWVS
+755 DVASWVS
-765 QNSENYY
+765 NNAENYY

-779 LHSPDI
+779 FHSPDI
-785 EFDTEV
+785 EFDNEV

-804 GIVPLTAFASDI
+804 GMVPLTAFASDI
-816 DIQTSTPVNSFWD
+816 DIQTSTPVNNFYDS
-829 KDVPAN
+829 
-835 QFKGKSGLP
+835 SELP

-849 EPVGAE
+849 EPVGVE
-855 NGFYSDTGYPFF
+855 NDFSYEGFRSHL
-867 TKTFG
+867 G
-872 DSHFGWRGLLSGAF
+872 DSHFGWRGLISGAF
-886 WFDELSGYKD
+886 WFDELTAYKK

-901 KQLTT
+901 HHYTT

-924 ATDGYK
+924 ATDGYR

-938 LSNMRFS
+938 MSNMRYS
-945 YKTQYMDSSD
+945 YKSVYLDSGN
-955 IWNAYVNGNAD
+955 IWNAYVSGNGTK
-966 RTGISGVSI
+966 TGISGVAV

-983 TRLPAQENSGLTDI
+983 VRLPAQENSGLTDI
-997 NYYGNIDKLITP
+997 NYYGNVDKLLTI

-1025 VQNAGTKAHILFSS
+1025 VQSAETNAHALFSS
-1039 DYRQVDAS
+1039 GYMQVDS
-1047 FTEQVTGVDPIRMK
+1047 RFTDQITGTDPVRIK
-1061 YKSTPHAVLALNYST
+1061 YKSTPHAVLALNYTT
-1076 SGAQRILPTIQDGD
+1076 SGAQRILPNIKDGD
-1090 NPNVGG
+1090 YNDT
-1096 NVWNVNYVGGTITSG
+1096 WFVNAQNSGAPSG
-1111 QHLFWDKYKNIK
+1111 QHMYWDKSGSTK
-1123 SISQDV
+1123 SVSQDTIITGAPRGPIYAV
-1129 IKTWIPG
+1129 S
-1136 DINSIGGIQYG
+1136 SIQHG
-1147 WLWLGELYNDNVK
+1147 WLWLGELYNDNVQ
-1160 NRFGGQTEESFE
+1160 NRFGGQTEEAFE

-1178 CGEPIS
+1178 CGDPIS
-1184 LVDPNDGV
+1184 LVDTNNGV
-1192 KSSITLKWTEGD
+1192 KSSITIRWEEGD

-1245 RNRGQTSNFAIT
+1245 RNRGQTSNFSIT

-1305 TDTWT
+1305 VDTWT

-1323 KGSVRALRRLNNNI
+1323 KGTVRALRRFNNNI
-1337 IAFQDRGISQIL
+1337 FAFQDRGISQIL
-1349 YNENMQVSSTEG
+1349 YNENMQISSTDG

-1385 NKWSICETSN
+1385 NKWSMCETSN

-1427 NKASDSIDIWNP
+1427 NRASDSIDIWNP
-1439 VDFNGFVTYYDK
+1439 VDFDGFVTYYDK
-1451 VNGDVFFISKDE
+1451 INGDVFFISKDE

-1493 IALNV
+1493 ISFNV

-1564 LTVWDEY
+1564 LTVWNEY

-1596 ANIPRANVDGST
+1596 ANIPRANAVGST

-1621 IKLSMEEE
+1621 IKLSMEGE

-1634 ILHDMIVHYF
+1634 VLHDMIVHYF

>member
-1 MQKQVIFKTKGMQ
+1 MQKIIQFKTKGMQ
-14 RDLSASAFNSEYSYE
+14 RDLSASAFNPEYSYE

-42 LLSLINEK
+42 LLSLINER
-50 GNKKSSIAGVGDYI
+50 GNKKSSIAGVGDHI

-74 NDELVIFSAG
+74 NNELIIFAAG

-107 ILIDNLTAEEGPTN
+107 VLITDLTAREDTAN
-121 DITPNINAINDIT
+121 DITPDLSSVKDIT

-148 MIDDRIYKLWFN
+148 MLDDRIYKLWFN
-160 NGILTGKR
+160 NGVLTGKR
-168 LFRGDLGFNYKH
+168 LFRGNLGFNYKH

-186 FYENTDIRKV
+186 FYENADIRKV

-210 SAASDIINKWDDD
+210 AAASDIVSKWNTD
-223 SFNFI
+223 SFNFV
-228 RTLKL
+228 RTLSL
-233 NEKVSIER
+233 NEEITIER
-241 NIVANGNFAPGVIQ
+241 NIVANGSFAPGVIQ

-269 IFYISPLY
+269 IFYTSPLY

-299 ISNVDKRFDYLRIY
+299 VVNVDRRFDYIRIY

-323 PDVKRVVDLAPPTGA
+323 PDVRRVVDLAPP
-338 STYYIK
+338 I
-344 GDEGYNINLPAN
+344 NI
-356 KMTLVLRGT
+356 
-365 WAKEKTLDQ
+365 AK
-374 YTPSNTT
+374 
-381 SSSKTW
+381 
-387 SIDTTT
+387 
-393 YVRIFFDNNNY
+393 V
-404 LDFPTGKTATV
+404 
-415 TVSNNKATI
+415 
-424 TLSDSSNMVLFDT
+424 
-437 INGKITYTD
+437 TYTD
-446 NGSLGDSVDPTEL
+446 NGSSGDSVDPTEL

-471 MSQKDNTLFLG
+471 MTQKDNTLFLG

-491 DSTIRKYFRGK
+491 DSTIRSYFKGK
-502 NITFSTYNKSLTS
+502 SITFSTYNKSISS
-515 PEPKGYYPYSNQL
+515 PEAKGYYPYSNQL
-528 KLNSYQFKTFKY
+528 KMNSYQFKTFKY

-570 HIDTTFYN
+570 HIDTTFYS
-578 SNSIGLPVAEFTLD
+578 SNNIGLPVAEFTLD
-592 DNTIIS
+592 DSTIIN

-607 VRPVVVYPTINDRES
+607 IRPVVVYPTINDREAV
-622 ICQGILCPTVY
+622 CQGILCPTVY
-633 NVSDRYG
+633 NISDRFG
-640 NSPFAQA
+640 NSPFAQS
-647 SWFVRPNAPFDEY
+647 SWFTRPNAPFDEY
-660 KAFHYTQNTE
+660 KAFHYNQNNE
-670 GDWGADYTALGT
+670 GAWGGDWIGLGQFL
-682 YAGNPTMYSRAGIMT
+682 GNPSAYSRAGIMSNNRT
-697 NGKRIVTYDGVN
+697 IVTSEGTQYNIDI
-709 YDVDVVNKGSWAEFR
+709 VNKGAWAEFR
-724 HNYPIPSN
+724 HNRPIPGNSN
-732 DKRNAEI
+732 RNAEI
-739 QCIWNPPE
+739 QCIWNPPSG
-747 KPYIEDSL
+747 PYVDDTATDS
-755 SDAEVAGWVS
+755 DVASWVS
-765 QNSENYY
+765 NNAENYY

-779 LHSPDI
+779 FHSPDI
-785 EFDTEV
+785 EFDNEV

-804 GIVPLTAFASDI
+804 GMVPLTAFASDI
-816 DIQTSTPVNSFWD
+816 DIQTSTPVNNFYDS
-829 KDVPAN
+829 
-835 QFKGKSGLP
+835 SELP

-849 EPVGAE
+849 EPIGAE
-855 NGFYSDTGYPFF
+855 NDFSYNGLEVHL
-867 TKTFG
+867 G
-872 DSHFGWRGLLSGAF
+872 DSHFGWRGLISGAF
-886 WFDELSGYKD
+886 WFDELTAYKK

-901 KQLTT
+901 KHLTT

-917 SLNNTKF
+917 SLNNTKY
-924 ATDGYK
+924 ATDGYR

-938 LSNMRFS
+938 MSNMRYS
-945 YKTQYMDSSD
+945 YKSVYLDSGN
-955 IWNAYVNGNAD
+955 IWNAYESGSST
-966 RTGISGVSI
+966 RTGISGAAV

-983 TRLPAQENSGLTDI
+983 VRLPAQENSGLTDI
-997 NYYGNIDKLITP
+997 NYYGNVDKLLTI

-1025 VQNAGTKAHILFSS
+1025 VQSAETNAHTLFSS
-1039 DYRQVDAS
+1039 GYTQIDSR
-1047 FTEQVTGVDPIRMK
+1047 FTDQITGTDPVRIK
-1061 YKSTPHAVLALNYST
+1061 YKSTPHAVLALNYTT
-1076 SGAQRILPTIQDGD
+1076 SGAQRILPNIKDGD
-1090 NPNVGG
+1090 YDDT
-1096 NVWNVNYVGGTITSG
+1096 WFVNAQDSGAPSG
-1111 QHLFWDKYKNIK
+1111 QHMYWDKSGSAK
-1123 SISQDV
+1123 SVSQDTIIAGAPRGPISGV
-1129 IKTWIPG
+1129 S
-1136 DINSIGGIQYG
+1136 SIQHG
-1147 WLWLGELYNDNVK
+1147 WLWLGELYNDNVQ
-1160 NRFGGQTEESFE
+1160 NRFGGQTEEAFE
-1172 NNVWLP
+1172 NNTWLP
-1178 CGEPIS
+1178 CGDPIS
-1184 LVDPNDGV
+1184 LVDTNNGV
-1192 KSSITLKWTEGD
+1192 KSSITIKWEEGD

-1245 RNRGQTSNFAIT
+1245 RNRGQTSNFSIT

-1305 TDTWT
+1305 VDTWT

-1323 KGSVRALRRLNNNI
+1323 KGTVRALRRFNNNI
-1337 IAFQDRGISQIL
+1337 FVFQDRGISQIL
-1349 YNENMQVSSTEG
+1349 YNENMQISSTDG
-1361 VPIEIANSGKVNG
+1361 VPIEIANNGKVNG

-1385 NKWSICETSN
+1385 NKWSMCETSN

-1427 NKASDSIDIWNP
+1427 NRASDSIDIWNP
-1439 VDFNGFVTYYDK
+1439 VDFDGFVTYYDK

-1493 IALNV
+1493 IAFNV

-1504 YKPWLH
+1504 YRPWLH

-1524 FYTTIIANPDMPVD
+1524 FYTTVIANPDMPVD

-1548 DSWDKNGNL
+1548 DSWDKSDNL

-1564 LTVWDEY
+1564 LTVWNEY

-1596 ANIPRANVDGST
+1596 ANIPRASAIGST

-1634 ILHDMIVHYF
+1634 VLHDMIVHYF

>member
-1 MQKQVIFKTKGMQ
+1 MQKQISFKTKGMQ
-14 RDLSASAFNSEYSYE
+14 RDLSASAFNPEYSYE

-50 GNKKSSIAGVGDYI
+50 GNKKSGIAGVGDHI

-74 NDELVIFSAG
+74 NNELIIFAAG

-92 ITPNIFEAPDIFPCD
+92 ITPNIFEAPDIFPCGVP
-107 ILIDNLTAEEGPTN
+107 ITNLTAGEDTVN
-121 DITPNINAINDIT
+121 DITPDLSSIGDIT

-148 MIDDRIYKLWFN
+148 MLDDRIYKLWFN
-160 NGILTGKR
+160 NGVLTGKR
-168 LFRGDLGFNYKH
+168 LFRGNLGFNYKH

-186 FYENTDIRKV
+186 FYENADIRKV

-210 SAASDIINKWDDD
+210 AAASDVVSKWNTD
-223 SFNFI
+223 SFNFV
-228 RTLKL
+228 RALSL
-233 NEKVSIER
+233 NEEITIER
-241 NIVANGNFAPGVIQ
+241 NIVANGSFAPGVIQ
-255 YAFTYFNKYGQESN
+255 YVFTYFNKYGQESN
-269 IFYISPLY
+269 IFYTSPLY

-299 ISNVDKRFDYLRIY
+299 VVNVDRRFDYIRIY

-323 PDVKRVVDLAPPTGA
+323 PDVRRVVDLAPP
-338 STYYIK
+338 I
-344 GDEGYNINLPAN
+344 NI
-356 KMTLVLRGT
+356 
-365 WAKEKTLDQ
+365 AK
-374 YTPSNTT
+374 
-381 SSSKTW
+381 
-387 SIDTTT
+387 
-393 YVRIFFDNNNY
+393 V
-404 LDFPTGKTATV
+404 
-415 TVSNNKATI
+415 
-424 TLSDSSNMVLFDT
+424 
-437 INGKITYTD
+437 TYTD
-446 NGSLGDSVDPTEL
+446 NGSSGDSVDPTEL

-471 MSQKDNTLFLG
+471 MAQKDNTLFLG
-482 DIETKRKTL
+482 DIKTKRKTL
-491 DSTIRKYFRGK
+491 DSTVRNYFKGK
-502 NITFSTYNKSLTS
+502 SITFSSYNKSISS

-528 KLNSYQFKTFKY
+528 KMNSYQFKTFKY
-540 LEYYRFGIQ
+540 LEWYRFGIQ

-570 HIDTTFYN
+570 HIDTTFYS
-578 SNSIGLPVAEFTLD
+578 SNNIGLPVAELTFND
-592 DNTIIS
+592 STIIN

-607 VRPVVVYPTINDRES
+607 IRPVVVYPTINDREAV
-622 ICQGILCPTVY
+622 CQGILCPTVY
-633 NVSDRYG
+633 NISDRFG
-640 NSPFAQA
+640 NSPFAQS
-647 SWFVRPNAPFDEY
+647 SWFTRPNAPFDEY
-660 KAFHYTQNTE
+660 KAFHYNQNNE
-670 GDWGADYTALGT
+670 GAWGGDWAGLGQFL
-682 YAGNPTMYSRAGIMT
+682 GNPSAYSRAGIMSNNRT
-697 NGKRIVTYDGVN
+697 IVTSEGTQYNIDI
-709 YDVDVVNKGSWAEFR
+709 VNKGAWAEFR
-724 HNYPIPSN
+724 HNRPIPGN
-732 DKRNAEI
+732 NNRNAEI
-739 QCIWNPPE
+739 QCIWNPPSG
-747 KPYIEDSL
+747 PYVDDTATDS
-755 SDAEVAGWVS
+755 DVASWVS
-765 QNSENYY
+765 NNAENYY

-779 LHSPDI
+779 FHSPDI
-785 EFDTEV
+785 EFDNEV

-804 GIVPLTAFASDI
+804 GMVPLTAFASDI
-816 DIQTSTPVNSFWD
+816 DIQTSTPVNNFYNS
-829 KDVPAN
+829 
-835 QFKGKSGLP
+835 SELP

-849 EPVGAE
+849 EPIGAE
-855 NGFYSDTGYPFF
+855 NDFSYSGIGVHL
-867 TKTFG
+867 G
-872 DSHFGWRGLLSGAF
+872 DSHFGWRGLISGAF
-886 WFDELSGYKD
+886 WFDELTAYKK

-901 KQLTT
+901 KHLTT

-917 SLNNTKF
+917 SLNNTKY
-924 ATDGYK
+924 ATDGYR

-938 LSNMRFS
+938 MSNMRYS
-945 YKTQYMDSSD
+945 YKSVYLDSGN
-955 IWNAYVNGNAD
+955 IWNAYESGSST
-966 RTGISGVSI
+966 RTGISGVAV

-983 TRLPAQENSGLTDI
+983 VRLPAQENSGLTDI
-997 NYYGNIDKLITP
+997 NYYGNVDKLLTI
-1009 SRIGDKKDGY
+1009 SRISDKKDGY

-1025 VQNAGTKAHILFSS
+1025 VQSAETNAHTLFSS
-1039 DYRQVDAS
+1039 GYMQIDSR
-1047 FTEQVTGVDPIRMK
+1047 FTDQITGIDPVRIK
-1061 YKSTPHAVLALNYST
+1061 YKSTPHAVLALNYTT
-1076 SGAQRILPTIQDGD
+1076 SGAQRILPNIKDGRYD
-1090 NPNVGG
+1090 DT
-1096 NVWNVNYVGGTITSG
+1096 WFVNAQNSGAPSG
-1111 QHLFWDKYKNIK
+1111 QHMYWDKSGSAK
-1123 SISQDV
+1123 SVSQDTIIAGAPRGPIFGV
-1129 IKTWIPG
+1129 P
-1136 DINSIGGIQYG
+1136 SIQHG
-1147 WLWLGELYNDNVK
+1147 WLWLGELYNDNVQ
-1160 NRFGGQTEESFE
+1160 NRFGGQTEEAFE
-1172 NNVWLP
+1172 NNTWLP
-1178 CGEPIS
+1178 CGDPIS
-1184 LVDPNDGV
+1184 LVDTNNGV
-1192 KSSITLKWTEGD
+1192 KSSITIKWEEGD

-1245 RNRGQTSNFAIT
+1245 RNRSQTSNFSVT

-1305 TDTWT
+1305 VDTWT

-1323 KGSVRALRRLNNNI
+1323 KGTVRALRRFNNNI
-1337 IAFQDRGISQIL
+1337 FAFQDRGISQIL
-1349 YNENMQVSSTEG
+1349 YNENMQISSIDG

-1385 NKWSICETSN
+1385 NKWSMCGTSN

-1427 NKASDSIDIWNP
+1427 NRASDSIDIWNP
-1439 VDFNGFVTYYDK
+1439 VDFDGFVTYYDK

-1493 IALNV
+1493 IAFNV
-1498 EGTGTL
+1498 EGAGTL
-1504 YKPWLH
+1504 YRPWLH

-1524 FYTTIIANPDMPVD
+1524 FYTTVIANPDMPVD

-1548 DSWDKNGNL
+1548 DSWDKSDNL

-1564 LTVWDEY
+1564 LTVWNEY
-1571 QQGTSTLNNILG
+1571 QQGTSILNNILG
-1583 RPSDLKKKFRIWR
+1583 RPSDLKKKFRTWR
-1596 ANIPRANVDGST
+1596 ANIPRASAVSST

-1634 ILHDMIVHYF
+1634 VLHDMIVHYF

>member
-1 MQKQVIFKTKGMQ
+1 MQKVVQFKTKGMQ
-14 RDLSASAFNSEYSYE
+14 RDLSASAFNPEYSYE
-29 NKNVRVMPTDEST
+29 NKNVRVMPTDENT

-50 GNKKSSIAGVGDYI
+50 GNKKSGIAGVGDHI
-64 KGIPIGQALV
+64 KGIPIGQALI
-74 NDELVIFSAG
+74 NNELIVFTCG
-84 DDDYRLAD
+84 DKSILDAD
-92 ITPNIFEAPDIFPCD
+92 IE
-107 ILIDNLTAEEGPTN
+107 AEELS
-121 DITPNINAINDIT
+121 INDIT
-134 FIDCPYK
+134 AKEEVVDIDYPFE
-141 LNIDVDS
+141 
-148 MIDDRIYKLWFN
+148 DRIYKLWFN
-160 NGILTGKR
+160 NGALTGKR

-186 FYENTDIRKV
+186 FYENADIRKV

-210 SAASDIINKWDDD
+210 AAASDIVSKWNTD
-223 SFNFI
+223 SFNFV
-228 RTLKL
+228 RTLSL
-233 NEKVSIER
+233 NEKVTIER
-241 NIVANGNFAPGVIQ
+241 NIVANGSFAPGVIQ

-269 IFYISPLY
+269 IFYTSPLY

-299 ISNVDKRFDYLRIY
+299 VVNVDRRFDYIRVY

-323 PDVKRVVDLAPPTGA
+323 PDVRRVVDLAPP
-338 STYYIK
+338 I
-344 GDEGYNINLPAN
+344 NI
-356 KMTLVLRGT
+356 
-365 WAKEKTLDQ
+365 AK
-374 YTPSNTT
+374 
-381 SSSKTW
+381 
-387 SIDTTT
+387 
-393 YVRIFFDNNNY
+393 V
-404 LDFPTGKTATV
+404 
-415 TVSNNKATI
+415 
-424 TLSDSSNMVLFDT
+424 
-437 INGKITYTD
+437 TYTD
-446 NGSLGDSVDPTEL
+446 NGLSGDSVDPTEL

-471 MSQKDNTLFLG
+471 MAQKDNTLFLG

-491 DSTIRKYFRGK
+491 DSTIRSYFKGK
-502 NITFSTYNKSLTS
+502 SITFSTYNKSISS
-515 PEPKGYYPYSNQL
+515 PEAKGYYPYSNQL
-528 KLNSYQFKTFKY
+528 KMNSYQFKTFKY

-570 HIDTTFYN
+570 HIDTTFYS
-578 SNSIGLPVAEFTLD
+578 SNNIGLPVAEFTLND
-592 DNTIIS
+592 STIIN

-607 VRPVVVYPTINDRES
+607 IRPVVVYPTINDREAV
-622 ICQGILCPTVY
+622 CQGILCPTVY
-633 NVSDRYG
+633 NISDRFG
-640 NSPFAQA
+640 NSPFAQS
-647 SWFVRPNAPFDEY
+647 SWFTRPNAPFDEY
-660 KAFHYTQNTE
+660 KAFHYHQNNE
-670 GDWGADYTALGT
+670 GAWGGDWIGLGQFL
-682 YAGNPTMYSRAGIMT
+682 GNPSAYSRAGIMSNNRT
-697 NGKRIVTYDGVN
+697 IVTLEETQYNIDI
-709 YDVDVVNKGSWAEFR
+709 VNKGAWAEFR
-724 HNYPIPSN
+724 HNRPIPGNSN
-732 DKRNAEI
+732 RNAEI
-739 QCIWNPPE
+739 QCIWNPPSG
-747 KPYIEDSL
+747 PYVDDTATDS
-755 SDAEVAGWVS
+755 DVASWVS
-765 QNSENYY
+765 NNAENYY

-779 LHSPDI
+779 FHSPDI
-785 EFDTEV
+785 EFDNEV

-804 GIVPLTAFASDI
+804 GMVPLTAFASDI
-816 DIQTSTPVNSFWD
+816 DIQTSTPVNNFYDS
-829 KDVPAN
+829 
-835 QFKGKSGLP
+835 SELP

-849 EPVGAE
+849 EPIGAE
-855 NGFYSDTGYPFF
+855 NDFSYAGLGVHL
-867 TKTFG
+867 G
-872 DSHFGWRGLLSGAF
+872 DSHFGWRGLISGAF
-886 WFDELSGYKD
+886 WFDELTAYKK

-901 KQLTT
+901 KHLTT

-917 SLNNTKF
+917 SLNNTKY
-924 ATDGYK
+924 ATDGYR

-938 LSNMRFS
+938 MSNMRYS
-945 YKTQYMDSSD
+945 YKSVYLDSGN
-955 IWNAYVNGNAD
+955 IWNAYASGSSI
-966 RTGISGVSI
+966 RTGISGVAV

-983 TRLPAQENSGLTDI
+983 VRLPAQENSGLTDI
-997 NYYGNIDKLITP
+997 NYYGNVDKLLTI

-1025 VQNAGTKAHILFSS
+1025 VQSAETNAHTLFSS
-1039 DYRQVDAS
+1039 GYMQVDS
-1047 FTEQVTGVDPIRMK
+1047 KFTDQITGTDPVRIK
-1061 YKSTPHAVLALNYST
+1061 YKSTPHAVLALNYTT
-1076 SGAQRILPTIQDGD
+1076 SGAQRILPNIKDGD
-1090 NPNVGG
+1090 YNDT
-1096 NVWNVNYVGGTITSG
+1096 WSVNAQNSGAPSG
-1111 QHLFWDKYKNIK
+1111 QHMYWDKSGSAK
-1123 SISQDV
+1123 SVSQDT
-1129 IKTWIPG
+1129 IITGAPRGPIPAVS
-1136 DINSIGGIQYG
+1136 SIQHG
-1147 WLWLGELYNDNVK
+1147 WLWLGELYNDNVQ
-1160 NRFGGQTEESFE
+1160 NRFGGQTEEAFE
-1172 NNVWLP
+1172 NNTWLP
-1178 CGEPIS
+1178 CGDPIS
-1184 LVDPNDGV
+1184 LVDTNNGV
-1192 KSSITLKWTEGD
+1192 KSSITIRWEEGD

-1245 RNRGQTSNFAIT
+1245 RNRGQTSNFSIT

-1305 TDTWT
+1305 VDTWT

-1323 KGSVRALRRLNNNI
+1323 KGTVRALRRFNNNI
-1337 IAFQDRGISQIL
+1337 FAFQDRGISQIL
-1349 YNENMQVSSTEG
+1349 YNENMQISSTDG

-1385 NKWSICETSN
+1385 NKWSMCETSN

-1427 NKASDSIDIWNP
+1427 NRASDSIDIWNP
-1439 VDFNGFVTYYDK
+1439 VDFDGFVTYYDK

-1493 IALNV
+1493 IAFNV
-1498 EGTGTL
+1498 EGTSTL
-1504 YKPWLH
+1504 YRPWLH

-1524 FYTTIIANPDMPVD
+1524 FYTTVIANPDMPVD

-1548 DSWDKNGNL
+1548 DSWDKSDNL

-1564 LTVWDEY
+1564 LTVWNEY

-1596 ANIPRANVDGST
+1596 ANIPRASAIGST

-1621 IKLSMEEE
+1621 IKLSMEKE

-1634 ILHDMIVHYF
+1634 VLHDMIVHYF

>member
-14 RDLSASAFNSEYSYE
+14 RDLSASAFNSGYSYE
-29 NKNVRVMPTDEST
+29 NKNVRVMPTNEST

-64 KGIPIGQALV
+64 KGIPIGQALI
-74 NDELVIFSAG
+74 NDELIIFTCGDKSSLHTDISA
-84 DDDYRLAD
+84 
-92 ITPNIFEAPDIFPCD
+92 
-107 ILIDNLTAEEGPTN
+107 EGLDTE
-121 DITPNINAINDIT
+121 
-134 FIDCPYK
+134 
-141 LNIDVDS
+141 
-148 MIDDRIYKLWFN
+148 DRIYKLWFN
-160 NGILTGKR
+160 NGALTGKI

-210 SAASDIINKWDDD
+210 AAASDVVSKWDTD
-223 SFNFI
+223 SFNFV
-228 RTLKL
+228 RTLSL
-233 NEKVSIER
+233 NEKVAIER
-241 NIVANGNFAPGVIQ
+241 NIVANGSFAPGVIQ
-255 YAFTYFNKYGQESN
+255 YAFTYFDKYGQESN
-269 IFYISPLY
+269 IFYTSPLY

-299 ISNVDKRFDYLRIY
+299 VTNVDRRFDYIRIY

-323 PDVKRVVDLAPPTGA
+323 PDVRRVVDLAPPTGR
-338 STYYIK
+338 SNYKLSSY
-344 GDEGYNINLPAN
+344 EINLPAN
-356 KMTLVLRGT
+356 KMTMYRTGSG
-365 WAKEKTLDQ
+365 AEKTLDQ
-374 YTPSNTT
+374 YEPSHSGPNYKSWSFDTNKYYGINFGGDYLTWDAGT
-381 SSSKTW
+381 SFT
-387 SIDTTT
+387 ITIT
-393 YVRIFFDNNNY
+393 N
-404 LDFPTGKTATV
+404 G
-415 TVSNNKATI
+415 NKARMQLANNGNMTG
-424 TLSDSSNMVLFDT
+424 TLSIAKV
-437 INGKITYTD
+437 TYTD
-446 NGSLGDSVDPTEL
+446 NGSSGDSVDPTEL
-459 LYIGGEEVVFGT
+459 LYVGGEEVVFGT
-471 MSQKDNTLFLG
+471 MAQKDNTLFLG
-482 DIETKRKTL
+482 DIKTKRKTL
-491 DSTIRKYFRGK
+491 DSTIRSYFKGK
-502 NITFSTYNKSLTS
+502 SITFSTFNKSISS
-515 PEPKGYYPYSNQL
+515 PKAKGYYPYSNQL
-528 KLNSYQFKTFKY
+528 KMNSYQFKTFKY

-570 HIDTTFYN
+570 HIDTTFYSDN
-578 SNSIGLPVAEFTLD
+578 KIGLPVAEFTLD
-592 DNTIIS
+592 DVTIIN
-598 RLLDNGYVR
+598 RLLANGYVR
-607 VRPVVVYPTINDRES
+607 VRPVVVYPTINDREAV
-622 ICQGILCPTVY
+622 CQGILCPTVY
-633 NVSDRYG
+633 NVSDRFG
-640 NSPFAQA
+640 NSPFAQS
-647 SWFVRPNAPFDEY
+647 SWFTRPNAPFDEY
-660 KAFHYTQNTE
+660 KAHHYHQDSE
-670 GDWGADYTALGT
+670 GKWIVDWNEFDSIG
-682 YAGNPTMYSRAGIMT
+682 PSIYSRAGVMT
-697 NGKRIVTYDGVN
+697 NNRTNVSDGTTTYNMDT
-709 YDVDVVNKGSWAEFR
+709 VNKGAWAEFR

-732 DKRNAEI
+732 SERNAEI
-739 QCIWNPPE
+739 QCIWNPPS
-747 KPYIEDSL
+747 KPYVDNSMDDV
-755 SDAEVAGWVS
+755 SVASWVS
-765 QNSENYY
+765 QYAENYY
-772 IDQSILT
+772 IDQNIVT

-785 EFDTEV
+785 EFDNEV

-804 GIVPLTAFASDI
+804 GIVPITAFASDI
-816 DIQTSTPVNSFWD
+816 DIQTSTPVNNFYDS
-829 KDVPAN
+829 
-835 QFKGKSGLP
+835 SELP
-844 AGFYK
+844 LGFYK

-855 NGFYSDTGYPFF
+855 NGFYTNSGYPFF
-867 TKTFG
+867 TKSYG
-872 DSHFGWRGLLSGAF
+872 DSHFGWRGLISGAF
-886 WFDELSGYKD
+886 WFDEVTAYRGG
-896 DTGNT
+896 TGNT
-901 KQLTT
+901 HHYTT

-924 ATDGYK
+924 ATDGYR

-938 LSNMRFS
+938 ISNMRFS
-945 YKTQYMDSSD
+945 YKTQYMNPDK
-955 IWNAYVNGNAD
+955 IWNAYVSGD
-966 RTGISGVSI
+966 STRTGISGITV

-983 TRLPAQENSGLTDI
+983 VRLPAQENSGLSDI
-997 NYYGNIDKLITP
+997 NYYGNVDKLLTV

-1019 PIMTTG
+1019 PIMTSG
-1025 VQNAGTKAHILFSS
+1025 VQNADTDAHKLFSGGYMQIDS
-1039 DYRQVDAS
+1039 R
-1047 FTEQVTGVDPIRMK
+1047 FTDQITGIDPVRIK
-1061 YKSTPHAVLALNYST
+1061 YKSTPHAVLALNYTT
-1076 SGAQRILPTIQDGD
+1076 SGAQRILPTIQDY
-1090 NPNVGG
+1090 NVGYPTATDI
-1096 NVWNVNYVGGTITSG
+1096 WNVNYVGGNVTSK
-1111 QHLFWDKYKNIK
+1111 QHLFWDKNKNIN

-1129 IKTWIPG
+1129 IKTGITG
-1136 DINSIGGIQYG
+1136 DVSMMGGIQYG
-1147 WLWLGELYNDNVK
+1147 WLWLGELYNDNVQ
-1160 NRFGGQTEESFE
+1160 NRFGGQTEEAFE

-1178 CGEPIS
+1178 CGDPIS
-1184 LVDPNDGV
+1184 LVDTNSEV
-1192 KSSITLKWTEGD
+1192 KSSVTIRWEEGD

-1245 RNRGQTSNFAIT
+1245 RNRGQTSNFSIT
-1257 PENFNLMNDVY
+1257 PENFNLVNDVY

-1305 TDTWT
+1305 IDTWT

-1323 KGSVRALRRLNNNI
+1323 KGNVRALRRFNNNI
-1337 IAFQDRGISQIL
+1337 LAFQDRGISQIL
-1349 YNENMQVSSTEG
+1349 YNENMQVSSTDG

-1385 NKWSICETSN
+1385 NKWSMCETSK

-1427 NKASDSIDIWNP
+1427 NRASDSIDIWNP
-1439 VDFNGFVTYYDK
+1439 VDFGGFVTYYDK
-1451 VNGDVFFISKDE
+1451 VNGDVFFITKDE

-1475 SFYSYEKMPYFT
+1475 SFYSYEKTPYFT

-1498 EGTGTL
+1498 EGTDTL

-1510 NEGDYNMFFGVYQP
+1510 NEGDYNMFFGVYKP
-1524 FYTTIIANPDMPVD
+1524 FYTTVIANPDMPVD

-1564 LTVWDEY
+1564 LTVWNEY

-1596 ANIPRANVDGST
+1596 ANIPRAKVN
-1608 KKGRDRMRNPWLY
+1608 GRDRMRNPWLY

-1634 ILHDMIVHYF
+1634 VLHDMIVHYF

>member
-14 RDLSASAFNSEYSYE
+14 RDLSASAFNSEYAYE

-50 GNKKSSIAGVGDYI
+50 GNKKSGIAGVGDHI

-74 NDELVIFSAG
+74 NNELIIFAAG

-107 ILIDNLTAEEGPTN
+107 VLITNLTAGEDTAN
-121 DITPNINAINDIT
+121 DITPDLSSIGDIT
-134 FIDCPYK
+134 FVDCPYK

-148 MIDDRIYKLWFN
+148 MLDDRIYKLWFN
-160 NGILTGKR
+160 NGVLTGKR
-168 LFRGDLGFNYKH
+168 LFRGNLGFNYKH

-186 FYENTDIRKV
+186 FYENADIRKV

-210 SAASDIINKWDDD
+210 AAASDIVSKWNTD
-223 SFNFI
+223 SFNFV
-228 RTLKL
+228 RTLSL
-233 NEKVSIER
+233 NEEITIER
-241 NIVANGNFAPGVIQ
+241 NIVANGSFAPGVIQ

-269 IFYISPLY
+269 IFYTSPLY

-299 ISNVDKRFDYLRIY
+299 VVNVDRRFDYIRIY
-313 SIHRTSINAT
+313 SIHRTGINAT
-323 PDVKRVVDLAPPTGA
+323 PDVRRVVDLAPPV
-338 STYYIK
+338 
-344 GDEGYNINLPAN
+344 NI
-356 KMTLVLRGT
+356 
-365 WAKEKTLDQ
+365 AK
-374 YTPSNTT
+374 
-381 SSSKTW
+381 
-387 SIDTTT
+387 
-393 YVRIFFDNNNY
+393 V
-404 LDFPTGKTATV
+404 
-415 TVSNNKATI
+415 
-424 TLSDSSNMVLFDT
+424 
-437 INGKITYTD
+437 TYTD
-446 NGSLGDSVDPTEL
+446 NGSSGDSVDPTEL

-471 MSQKDNTLFLG
+471 MAQKDNTLFLG

-491 DSTIRKYFRGK
+491 DSTIRSYFKGK
-502 NITFSTYNKSLTS
+502 SITFSTYNKSISS

-528 KLNSYQFKTFKY
+528 KMNSYQFKTFKY
-540 LEYYRFGIQ
+540 LEWYRFGIQ

-570 HIDTTFYN
+570 HIDTTFYS
-578 SNSIGLPVAEFTLD
+578 SNNIGLPVAEFTLD
-592 DNTIIS
+592 DSTIIN

-607 VRPVVVYPTINDRES
+607 IRPVVVYPTINDREAV
-622 ICQGILCPTVY
+622 CQGILCPTVY
-633 NVSDRYG
+633 NISDRFG
-640 NSPFAQA
+640 NSPFAQS
-647 SWFVRPNAPFDEY
+647 SWFTRPNAPFDEY
-660 KAFHYTQNTE
+660 KAFHYNQNNE
-670 GDWGADYTALGT
+670 GAWGGDWVGLGEFL
-682 YAGNPTMYSRAGIMT
+682 GNPSAYSRAGIMSNNRT
-697 NGKRIVTYDGVN
+697 IVTSGGTQYNIDI
-709 YDVDVVNKGSWAEFR
+709 VNKGAWAEFR
-724 HNYPIPSN
+724 HNRPIPGNSN
-732 DKRNAEI
+732 RNAEI
-739 QCIWNPPE
+739 QCIWNPPSG
-747 KPYIEDSL
+747 PYVDDTATDSG
-755 SDAEVAGWVS
+755 VASWVS
-765 QNSENYY
+765 DNAENYY

-779 LHSPDI
+779 FHSPDI
-785 EFDTEV
+785 EFDNEV
-791 RSIDTSGLKLRIV
+791 RSIDTPGLKLRIV
-804 GIVPLTAFASDI
+804 GMVPLTAFASDI
-816 DIQTSTPVNSFWD
+816 DIQTSTPVNNFYDS
-829 KDVPAN
+829 
-835 QFKGKSGLP
+835 SELP

-855 NGFYSDTGYPFF
+855 NDFSYSGIGVH
-867 TKTFG
+867 FG
-872 DSHFGWRGLLSGAF
+872 DSHFGWRGLISGAF
-886 WFDELSGYKD
+886 WFDELTAYKKG
-896 DTGNT
+896 TGNT
-901 KQLTT
+901 QHLTT

-917 SLNNTKF
+917 SLNNTKY
-924 ATDGYK
+924 ATDGYR

-938 LSNMRFS
+938 MSNMRYS
-945 YKTQYMDSSD
+945 YKSVYLDSGN
-955 IWNAYVNGNAD
+955 IWNAYVSGSST
-966 RTGISGVSI
+966 RTGISGVAV

-983 TRLPAQENSGLTDI
+983 VRLPAQENSGLTDI
-997 NYYGNIDKLITP
+997 NYYGNVDKLLTI

-1025 VQNAGTKAHILFSS
+1025 VQSAETNAHTLFSS
-1039 DYRQVDAS
+1039 GYMQIDS
-1047 FTEQVTGVDPIRMK
+1047 KFTDQITGTDPVRIK
-1061 YKSTPHAVLALNYST
+1061 YKSTPHAVLALNYTT
-1076 SGAQRILPTIQDGD
+1076 SGAQRILPNIKDGEYNDTWFVNAQDSGA
-1090 NPNVGG
+1090 P
-1096 NVWNVNYVGGTITSG
+1096 SG
-1111 QHLFWDKYKNIK
+1111 QHMYWDKSGSAK
-1123 SISQDV
+1123 SVSQDTIIAGAPRGPIFGV
-1129 IKTWIPG
+1129 S
-1136 DINSIGGIQYG
+1136 SIQHG
-1147 WLWLGELYNDNVK
+1147 WLWLGELYNDNVQ
-1160 NRFGGQTEESFE
+1160 NRFGGQTEEAFE
-1172 NNVWLP
+1172 NNTWLP
-1178 CGEPIS
+1178 CGDPIS
-1184 LVDPNDGV
+1184 LVDTNNGV
-1192 KSSITLKWTEGD
+1192 KSSITIRWEEGD

-1245 RNRGQTSNFAIT
+1245 RNRGQTSNFSIT

-1305 TDTWT
+1305 VDTWT

-1323 KGSVRALRRLNNNI
+1323 KGTVRALRRFNNNI
-1337 IAFQDRGISQIL
+1337 FAFQDRGISQIL
-1349 YNENMQVSSTEG
+1349 YNENMQISSTDG

-1385 NKWSICETSN
+1385 NKWSMCETSN

-1427 NKASDSIDIWNP
+1427 NRASDSIDIWNP
-1439 VDFNGFVTYYDK
+1439 VDFDGFVTYYDK

-1493 IALNV
+1493 IAFNV

-1504 YKPWLH
+1504 YRPWLH

-1524 FYTTIIANPDMPVD
+1524 FYTTVIANPDMPVD

-1548 DSWDKNGNL
+1548 DSWDKSDNL

-1564 LTVWDEY
+1564 LTVWNEY

-1596 ANIPRANVDGST
+1596 ADIPRASAIGST

-1634 ILHDMIVHYF
+1634 VLHDMIVHYF

>member
-1 MQKQVIFKTKGMQ
+1 MQKIIQFKTKGMQ
-14 RDLSASAFNSEYSYE
+14 RDLSASAFNPEYSYE

-42 LLSLINEK
+42 LLSLINER
-50 GNKKSSIAGVGDYI
+50 GNKKSNIAGVGDHI

-74 NDELVIFSAG
+74 NNELIIFAAG

-107 ILIDNLTAEEGPTN
+107 VLITNLTAGEDTAN
-121 DITPNINAINDIT
+121 DITPDLSSIGDIT
-134 FIDCPYK
+134 LVDCPYK

-148 MIDDRIYKLWFN
+148 ILDDRIYKLWFN
-160 NGILTGKR
+160 NGVLTGKR
-168 LFRGDLGFNYKH
+168 LFRGNLGFNYKH

-186 FYENTDIRKV
+186 FYENADIRKV

-210 SAASDIINKWDDD
+210 AAASDVVSKWNTD
-223 SFNFI
+223 SFNFV
-228 RTLKL
+228 RTLSL
-233 NEKVSIER
+233 NEEITIER
-241 NIVANGNFAPGVIQ
+241 NIVANGSFAPGVIQ

-269 IFYISPLY
+269 IFYTSPLY

-299 ISNVDKRFDYLRIY
+299 VVNVDRRFDYIRIY

-323 PDVKRVVDLAPPTGA
+323 PDVRRVVDLAPP
-338 STYYIK
+338 
-344 GDEGYNINLPAN
+344 IN
-356 KMTLVLRGT
+356 
-365 WAKEKTLDQ
+365 AK
-374 YTPSNTT
+374 
-381 SSSKTW
+381 
-387 SIDTTT
+387 
-393 YVRIFFDNNNY
+393 V
-404 LDFPTGKTATV
+404 
-415 TVSNNKATI
+415 
-424 TLSDSSNMVLFDT
+424 
-437 INGKITYTD
+437 TYTD
-446 NGSLGDSVDPTEL
+446 NGSSGDSVDPTEL

-471 MSQKDNTLFLG
+471 MTQKDNTLFLG

-491 DSTIRKYFRGK
+491 DSTIRSYFKGK
-502 NITFSTYNKSLTS
+502 SITFSTHNKSISS

-528 KLNSYQFKTFKY
+528 KMNSYQFKTFKY
-540 LEYYRFGIQ
+540 LEWYRFGIQ

-570 HIDTTFYN
+570 HIDTTFYSSDN
-578 SNSIGLPVAEFTLD
+578 IGLPVAEFTLD
-592 DNTIIS
+592 DSTVIN

-607 VRPVVVYPTINDRES
+607 IRPVVVYPTINDRETV
-622 ICQGILCPTVY
+622 CQGILCPTVY
-633 NVSDRYG
+633 NISDRFG
-640 NSPFAQA
+640 NSPFAQS
-647 SWFVRPNAPFDEY
+647 SWFTRPNAPFDEY
-660 KAFHYTQNTE
+660 KAFHYNQNNE
-670 GDWGADYTALGT
+670 GAWGGDWVGLGQFL
-682 YAGNPTMYSRAGIMT
+682 GNPSAYSRAGIMSNNRT
-697 NGKRIVTYDGVN
+697 IVTLEGTQYNIDI
-709 YDVDVVNKGSWAEFR
+709 VNKGAWAEFR
-724 HNYPIPSN
+724 HNRPIPGNSN
-732 DKRNAEI
+732 RNAEI
-739 QCIWNPPE
+739 QCIWNPPSG
-747 KPYIEDSL
+747 PYVDDTATDS
-755 SDAEVAGWVS
+755 DVASWVS
-765 QNSENYY
+765 NNAENYY

-779 LHSPDI
+779 FHSPDI
-785 EFDTEV
+785 EFDNEV

-804 GIVPLTAFASDI
+804 GMVPLTAFASDI
-816 DIQTSTPVNSFWD
+816 DIQTSTPVNNFYNS
-829 KDVPAN
+829 
-835 QFKGKSGLP
+835 SELP

-855 NGFYSDTGYPFF
+855 NDFSYEGIGVHL
-867 TKTFG
+867 G
-872 DSHFGWRGLLSGAF
+872 DSHFGWRGLISGAF
-886 WFDELSGYKD
+886 WFDELTAYRK

-901 KQLTT
+901 KHLTT

-917 SLNNTKF
+917 SLNNTKY
-924 ATDGYK
+924 ATDGYR

-938 LSNMRFS
+938 MSNMRYS
-945 YKTQYMDSSD
+945 YKSVYLDSGN
-955 IWNAYVNGNAD
+955 IWNAYESGSST
-966 RTGISGVSI
+966 RTGISGVAV

-983 TRLPAQENSGLTDI
+983 VRLPAQENSGLTDI
-997 NYYGNIDKLITP
+997 NYYGNVDKLLTI

-1025 VQNAGTKAHILFSS
+1025 VQSTETNAHTLFSS
-1039 DYRQVDAS
+1039 GYTQIDSR
-1047 FTEQVTGVDPIRMK
+1047 FTDQITGTDPVRIK
-1061 YKSTPHAVLALNYST
+1061 YKSTPHAVLALNYTT
-1076 SGAQRILPTIQDGD
+1076 SGAQRILPDIKDGD
-1090 NPNVGG
+1090 YNDT
-1096 NVWNVNYVGGTITSG
+1096 WFVNAQDSGAPSG
-1111 QHLFWDKYKNIK
+1111 QHMYWDK
-1123 SISQDV
+1123 SGSTRSVSQDTIIAGAPRGPISAV
-1129 IKTWIPG
+1129 S
-1136 DINSIGGIQYG
+1136 SIQHG
-1147 WLWLGELYNDNVK
+1147 WLWLGELYNDNVQ
-1160 NRFGGQTEESFE
+1160 NRFGGQTEEAFE
-1172 NNVWLP
+1172 NNTWLP
-1178 CGEPIS
+1178 CGDPIS
-1184 LVDPNDGV
+1184 LVDTNNGV
-1192 KSSITLKWTEGD
+1192 KSSITVRWEEGD
-1204 TYFQRYDHIKTYPF
+1204 TYFQRYDHTKTYPF

-1245 RNRGQTSNFAIT
+1245 RNRGQTSNFSVT

-1305 TDTWT
+1305 VDTWT

-1323 KGSVRALRRLNNNI
+1323 KGTVRALRRFNNNI
-1337 IAFQDRGISQIL
+1337 FAFQDRGISQIL
-1349 YNENMQVSSTEG
+1349 YNENMQISSTDG

-1385 NKWSICETSN
+1385 NKWSMCETSN

-1405 GIFLFNGQLDN
+1405 GIFLFNGQLGN

-1439 VDFNGFVTYYDK
+1439 VDFDGFVTYYDK

-1493 IALNV
+1493 IAFNV
-1498 EGTGTL
+1498 EGTSTL
-1504 YKPWLH
+1504 YRPWLH

-1524 FYTTIIANPDMPVD
+1524 FYTTVIANPDMPVD

-1548 DSWDKNGNL
+1548 DSWDKSDNL

-1564 LTVWDEY
+1564 LTVWNEY

-1596 ANIPRANVDGST
+1596 ANIPRASAIGST

-1634 ILHDMIVHYF
+1634 VLHDMIVHYF

>member
-1 MQKQVIFKTKGMQ
+1 MQKVVQFKTKGMQ
-14 RDLSASAFNSEYSYE
+14 RDLSASAFNSDYSYE

-50 GNKKSSIAGVGDYI
+50 GNKKSSIAGVGDHI

-74 NDELVIFSAG
+74 DDELIIFAAG

-92 ITPNIFEAPDIFPCD
+92 ITPDIFEAPDIFPCD
-107 ILIDNLTAEEGPTN
+107 ILITDLTAGEDTAN
-121 DITPNINAINDIT
+121 DITPDLSSIGDIT

-148 MIDDRIYKLWFN
+148 MLDDRIYKLWFN
-160 NGILTGKR
+160 NGALTGKR

-210 SAASDIINKWDDD
+210 AAASDVVSKWNTD
-223 SFNFI
+223 SFNFV
-228 RTLKL
+228 RTLNL
-233 NEKVSIER
+233 NEKITIER
-241 NIVANGNFAPGVIQ
+241 NIVANGSFAPGVIQ

-269 IFYISPLY
+269 IFYTSPLY

-299 ISNVDKRFDYLRIY
+299 VVNVDKRFDYIRIY

-323 PDVKRVVDLAPPTGA
+323 PDVRRVVDLAPPTGRSNYA
-338 STYYIK
+338 LSSY
-344 GDEGYNINLPAN
+344 EINLPAN
-356 KMTLVLRGT
+356 KMTMYLRDGYK
-365 WAKEKTLDQ
+365 ADKTLDQ
-374 YTPSNTT
+374 YEPSYSGSNYKSWTFDTNEYYGINFGGDYLTWGTGT
-381 SSSKTW
+381 SF
-387 SIDTTT
+387 I
-393 YVRIFFDNNNY
+393 I
-404 LDFPTGKTATV
+404 TV
-415 TVSNNKATI
+415 TNGNKASMQ
-424 TLSDSSNMVLFDT
+424 LANSSNMTGTLSIAKV
-437 INGKITYTD
+437 TYTD
-446 NGSLGDSVDPTEL
+446 NGSSGDSVDPTEL

-471 MSQKDNTLFLG
+471 MAQKDNTLFLG
-482 DIETKRKTL
+482 DVETKRKIL
-491 DSTIRKYFRGK
+491 DSTIRNYFKGK
-502 NITFSTYNKSLTS
+502 NITFSTYNKSISS
-515 PEPKGYYPYSNQL
+515 PEARGYYPYSNQL
-528 KLNSYQFKTFKY
+528 KMNSYQFKTFKY

-557 SEPIWINDVRNTV
+557 SEPIWINDVRNTT

-578 SNSIGLPVAEFTLD
+578 DSKIGLPVAEFTLND
-592 DNTIIS
+592 ATIIN
-598 RLLDNGYVR
+598 RFLDNGYIR
-607 VRPVVVYPTINDRES
+607 IRPVVVYPTINDREAV
-622 ICQGILCPTVY
+622 CQGILCPTVY
-633 NVSDRYG
+633 NISDRFG
-640 NSPFAQA
+640 NSPFAQS
-647 SWFVRPNAPFDEY
+647 SWFTRPNAPFDEY
-660 KAFHYTQNTE
+660 KAFHYTQNDE
-670 GDWGADYTALGT
+670 GAWGGDWVGLGRLLGDPS
-682 YAGNPTMYSRAGIMT
+682 AYSRAGIMSNNRT
-697 NGKRIVTYDGVN
+697 IVTSGETQYNIDI
-709 YDVDVVNKGSWAEFR
+709 VNKGAWAEFR
-724 HNYPIPSN
+724 HNRPIPGN
-732 DKRNAEI
+732 NNRNAEI
-739 QCIWNPPE
+739 QCIWNPPSG
-747 KPYIEDSL
+747 PYVNDTATDS
-755 SDAEVAGWVS
+755 DVASWVS
-765 QNSENYY
+765 NNAENYY

-779 LHSPDI
+779 FHSPDI
-785 EFDTEV
+785 EFDNEV

-804 GIVPLTAFASDI
+804 GMVPLTAFASDI
-816 DIQTSTPVNSFWD
+816 DIQTSTPVNNFYDS
-829 KDVPAN
+829 
-835 QFKGKSGLP
+835 SELP
-844 AGFYK
+844 VGFYK
-849 EPVGAE
+849 EPIGVE
-855 NGFYSDTGYPFF
+855 NDFSYEGLGSHL
-867 TKTFG
+867 G
-872 DSHFGWRGLLSGAF
+872 DSHFGWRGLISGAF
-886 WFDELSGYKD
+886 WFDELTAYKK

-901 KQLTT
+901 NHYTT

-924 ATDGYK
+924 ATDGYR

-938 LSNMRFS
+938 MSNMRYS
-945 YKTQYMDSSD
+945 YKSVYLDSGN
-955 IWNAYVNGNAD
+955 IWNAYVSGNGT
-966 RTGISGVSI
+966 RTGISGVAI

-983 TRLPAQENSGLTDI
+983 VRLPAQENSGLTDI
-997 NYYGNIDKLITP
+997 NYYGNVDKLLTI

-1025 VQNAGTKAHILFSS
+1025 VQSAETNAHTLFSS
-1039 DYRQVDAS
+1039 GYTQVDS
-1047 FTEQVTGVDPIRMK
+1047 KFTDQITGIDPVRIK
-1061 YKSTPHAVLALNYST
+1061 YKSTPHAVLALNYTT
-1076 SGAQRILPTIQDGD
+1076 SGAQRILPNIKDGD
-1090 NPNVGG
+1090 YNDT
-1096 NVWNVNYVGGTITSG
+1096 WFVNAQNAGAPSG
-1111 QHLFWDKYKNIK
+1111 QHMYWDKSGSTK
-1123 SISQDV
+1123 SVSQDTIITGAPRGPISAV
-1129 IKTWIPG
+1129 S
-1136 DINSIGGIQYG
+1136 SIQHG
-1147 WLWLGELYNDNVK
+1147 WLWLGELYNDSVQ

-1178 CGEPIS
+1178 CGDPIS
-1184 LVDPNDGV
+1184 LVDTNNGV
-1192 KSSITLKWTEGD
+1192 KSSITIRWEEGD

-1245 RNRGQTSNFAIT
+1245 RNRGQTSNFSIT

-1305 TDTWT
+1305 VDTWT

-1323 KGSVRALRRLNNNI
+1323 KGTVRALRRFNNNI
-1337 IAFQDRGISQIL
+1337 FAFQDRGISQIL
-1349 YNENMQVSSTEG
+1349 YNENMQISSTDG
-1361 VPIEIANSGKVNG
+1361 VPIEIANNGKVNG

-1385 NKWSICETSN
+1385 NKWSMCETSN

-1427 NKASDSIDIWNP
+1427 NRASDSIDIWNP
-1439 VDFNGFVTYYDK
+1439 VDFDGFVTYYDK
-1451 VNGDVFFISKDE
+1451 INGDVFFISKDE

-1493 IALNV
+1493 IAFNV

-1504 YKPWLH
+1504 YRPWLH

-1524 FYTTIIANPDMPVD
+1524 FYTTVIANPDMPVD

-1548 DSWDKNGNL
+1548 DSWDKNDNL

-1564 LTVWDEY
+1564 LTVWNEY

-1596 ANIPRANVDGST
+1596 ANIPRASAIGST

-1634 ILHDMIVHYF
+1634 VLHDMIVHYF

>member
-1 MQKQVIFKTKGMQ
+1 MQKVVQFKTKGMQ

-50 GNKKSSIAGVGDYI
+50 GNKKSGIAGVGDHI

-74 NDELVIFSAG
+74 NNELIIFAAG

-107 ILIDNLTAEEGPTN
+107 V
-121 DITPNINAINDIT
+121 
-134 FIDCPYK
+134 

-148 MIDDRIYKLWFN
+148 MLDDRIYKLWFN
-160 NGILTGKR
+160 NGVLTGKR
-168 LFRGDLGFNYKH
+168 LFRGNLGFNYKH

-186 FYENTDIRKV
+186 FYENADIRKV

-210 SAASDIINKWDDD
+210 AAASDIVSKWNTD
-223 SFNFI
+223 SFNFV
-228 RTLKL
+228 RTLSL
-233 NEKVSIER
+233 NEEITIER
-241 NIVANGNFAPGVIQ
+241 NIVANGSFAPGVIQ

-269 IFYISPLY
+269 IFYTSPLY

-299 ISNVDKRFDYLRIY
+299 VVNVDRRFDYIRIY

-323 PDVKRVVDLAPPTGA
+323 PDVRRVVDLAPPTGR
-338 STYYIK
+338 SSYKLSSY
-344 GDEGYNINLPAN
+344 EINLPAN
-356 KMTLVLRGT
+356 KMTMHKRGSG
-365 WAKEKTLDQ
+365 AEKTLDQ
-374 YTPSNTT
+374 YEPSYSGSNHKSWTFNTNEYQGISFGVDYLIWGRGT
-381 SSSKTW
+381 S
-387 SIDTTT
+387 
-393 YVRIFFDNNNY
+393 F
-404 LDFPTGKTATV
+404 
-415 TVSNNKATI
+415 TI
-424 TLSDSSNMVLFDT
+424 TITNGNRASMQLANSGNMTGVLSIAKV
-437 INGKITYTD
+437 TYTD
-446 NGSLGDSVDPTEL
+446 NGLSGDSVDPTEL

-471 MSQKDNTLFLG
+471 MAQKDNTLFLG

-491 DSTIRKYFRGK
+491 DSTIRSYFKGK
-502 NITFSTYNKSLTS
+502 SITFSTYNKSISS
-515 PEPKGYYPYSNQL
+515 PEAKGYYPYSNQL
-528 KLNSYQFKTFKY
+528 KMNSYQFKTFKY

-570 HIDTTFYN
+570 HIDTTFYS
-578 SNSIGLPVAEFTLD
+578 SNNIGLPVAEFTLD
-592 DNTIIS
+592 DSTIIN

-607 VRPVVVYPTINDRES
+607 IRPVVVYPTINDREA

-633 NVSDRYG
+633 NISDRFG
-640 NSPFAQA
+640 NSPFAQS
-647 SWFVRPNAPFDEY
+647 SWFTRPNAPFDEY
-660 KAFHYTQNTE
+660 KAFHYHQNNE
-670 GDWGADYTALGT
+670 GAWGGDWVGLGQFL
-682 YAGNPTMYSRAGIMT
+682 GNPSAYSRAGIMSNNRT
-697 NGKRIVTYDGVN
+697 IVTLEKKQYNIDI
-709 YDVDVVNKGSWAEFR
+709 VNKGAWAEFR
-724 HNYPIPSN
+724 HNRPIPGNSN
-732 DKRNAEI
+732 RNAEI
-739 QCIWNPPE
+739 QCIWNPPSG
-747 KPYIEDSL
+747 PYVD
-755 SDAEVAGWVS
+755 DTATDPDVASWVS
-765 QNSENYY
+765 NNAENYY

-779 LHSPDI
+779 FHSPDI
-785 EFDTEV
+785 EFDNEV

-804 GIVPLTAFASDI
+804 GMVPLTAFASDI
-816 DIQTSTPVNSFWD
+816 DIQTSTPVNNFYDS
-829 KDVPAN
+829 
-835 QFKGKSGLP
+835 SELP

-849 EPVGAE
+849 EPIGAE
-855 NGFYSDTGYPFF
+855 NDFSYDGIGVHL
-867 TKTFG
+867 G
-872 DSHFGWRGLLSGAF
+872 DSHFGWRGLISGAF
-886 WFDELSGYKD
+886 WFDELTAYKK

-901 KQLTT
+901 KHLTT

-917 SLNNTKF
+917 SLNNTKY
-924 ATDGYK
+924 ATDGYR

-938 LSNMRFS
+938 MSNMRYS
-945 YKTQYMDSSD
+945 YKSVYLDSGN
-955 IWNAYVNGNAD
+955 IWNAYASGSNT
-966 RTGISGVSI
+966 RTGISGVAV

-983 TRLPAQENSGLTDI
+983 VRLPAQENSGLTDI
-997 NYYGNIDKLITP
+997 NYYGNVDKLLTI

-1025 VQNAGTKAHILFSS
+1025 VQSAETNAHALFSS
-1039 DYRQVDAS
+1039 GYTQVDS
-1047 FTEQVTGVDPIRMK
+1047 RFTDQITGTDPVRIK
-1061 YKSTPHAVLALNYST
+1061 YKSTPHAVLALNYTT
-1076 SGAQRILPTIQDGD
+1076 SGAQRILPNIKDGD
-1090 NPNVGG
+1090 YNDT
-1096 NVWNVNYVGGTITSG
+1096 WSVNAQNSGAPSG
-1111 QHLFWDKYKNIK
+1111 QHMYWDKSGSTK
-1123 SISQDV
+1123 SVSQDTIIAGAPRGPISSV
-1129 IKTWIPG
+1129 S
-1136 DINSIGGIQYG
+1136 SIQHG
-1147 WLWLGELYNDNVK
+1147 WLWLGELYNDNVQ
-1160 NRFGGQTEESFE
+1160 NRFGGQTEEAFE
-1172 NNVWLP
+1172 NNTWLP
-1178 CGEPIS
+1178 CGDPIS
-1184 LVDPNDGV
+1184 LIDTNNGV
-1192 KSSITLKWTEGD
+1192 KSSITIRWEEGD

-1245 RNRGQTSNFAIT
+1245 RNRGQTSNFSIT
-1257 PENFNLMNDVY
+1257 HENFNLMNDVY

-1305 TDTWT
+1305 VDTWT

-1323 KGSVRALRRLNNNI
+1323 KGTVRALRRFNNNI
-1337 IAFQDRGISQIL
+1337 FAFQDRGISQIL
-1349 YNENMQVSSTEG
+1349 YNENMQISSTDG

-1385 NKWSICETSN
+1385 NKWSMCETSN

-1427 NKASDSIDIWNP
+1427 NRASDSIDIWNP
-1439 VDFNGFVTYYDK
+1439 VDFDGFVTYYDK

-1493 IALNV
+1493 IAFNV

-1504 YKPWLH
+1504 YRPWLH

-1524 FYTTIIANPDMPVD
+1524 FYTTVIANPDMPVD

-1548 DSWDKNGNL
+1548 DSWDKNDNL

-1564 LTVWDEY
+1564 LTVWNEY

-1596 ANIPRANVDGST
+1596 ANIPRASAIGST

-1634 ILHDMIVHYF
+1634 VLHDMIVHYF

>member
-1 MQKQVIFKTKGMQ
+1 MQKVVQFKTKGMQ

-74 NDELVIFSAG
+74 NDELVIFAAG

-92 ITPNIFEAPDIFPCD
+92 ITPNIFEVPDIFPCD
-107 ILIDNLTAEEGPTN
+107 ILIGNLTAEEDTAS
-121 DITPNINAINDIT
+121 DITPDLDTVKDIT

-148 MIDDRIYKLWFN
+148 MLDDRIYKLWFN
-160 NGILTGKR
+160 NGTLTGKR

-186 FYENTDIRKV
+186 FYENADIRKV

-210 SAASDIINKWDDD
+210 AAASDIVSKWNTD
-223 SFNFI
+223 SFNFV
-228 RTLKL
+228 RTLNL
-233 NEKVSIER
+233 NEEITIER
-241 NIVANGNFAPGVIQ
+241 NIVANGSFAPGVIQ

-269 IFYISPLY
+269 IFYTSPLY

-299 ISNVDKRFDYLRIY
+299 VVNVDRRFDYIRIY

-323 PDVKRVVDLAPPTGA
+323 PDVRRVVDLAPPTGLVNY
-338 STYYIK
+338 SIK
-344 GDEGYNINLPAN
+344 KYEVNLPAN
-356 KMTLVLRGT
+356 RMTMFVRDGMK
-365 WAKEKTLDQ
+365 ADKTVDQ
-374 YTPSNTT
+374 YTPTYQGSNY
-381 SSSKTW
+381 KTW
-387 SIDTTT
+387 
-393 YVRIFFDNNNY
+393 N
-404 LDFPTGKTATV
+404 
-415 TVSNNKATI
+415 
-424 TLSDSSNMVLFDT
+424 FDT
-437 INGKITYTD
+437 NVYFGVNFGGAGDHLTWGAGDHVVITINNGNRASIELTSGNNMNANLSISKVTYTD
-446 NGSLGDSVDPTEL
+446 NGLSGDTVDPTEL

-471 MSQKDNTLFLG
+471 MAQKDNTLFLG
-482 DIETKRKTL
+482 DVETKRKIL
-491 DSTIRKYFRGK
+491 DSTIRNYFKGK
-502 NITFSTYNKSLTS
+502 SITFSSYNKSIDS

-528 KLNSYQFKTFKY
+528 KMNSYQFKTFKY

-570 HIDTTFYN
+570 HIDTTFYS
-578 SNSIGLPVAEFTLD
+578 SNNIGLPVAEFTLD
-592 DNTIIS
+592 DSTIIS

-607 VRPVVVYPTINDRES
+607 VRPVVVYPTINDREA

-640 NSPFAQA
+640 NSPFAQS
-647 SWFVRPNAPFDEY
+647 SWFTRPNAPFDEY
-660 KAFHYTQNTE
+660 KAHHYHQDSE
-670 GDWGADYTALGT
+670 GKWSADWGEFDGI
-682 YAGNPTMYSRAGIMT
+682 NPSIYSRAGVMT
-697 NGKRIVTYDGVN
+697 NNRTNVSDGTTTYNMDT
-709 YDVDVVNKGSWAEFR
+709 VNKGAWAEFR

-732 DKRNAEI
+732 SERNAEI
-739 QCIWNPPE
+739 QCIWNPPS
-747 KPYIEDSL
+747 KPYVDNSMD
-755 SDAEVAGWVS
+755 DAGVASWVS
-765 QNSENYY
+765 QYAENYY
-772 IDQSILT
+772 IDQNIVT

-785 EFDTEV
+785 EFDNEV

-804 GIVPLTAFASDI
+804 GIVPITAFAADI
-816 DIQTSTPVNSFWD
+816 DIQTSTPVNNFYDS
-829 KDVPAN
+829 
-835 QFKGKSGLP
+835 SELP
-844 AGFYK
+844 LGFYK

-855 NGFYSDTGYPFF
+855 NGFYTDSGYPFF
-867 TKTFG
+867 TKNYG
-872 DSHFGWRGLLSGAF
+872 DSHFGWRGLISGAF
-886 WFDELSGYKD
+886 WFDEVTAYKK

-901 KQLTT
+901 HHYTT

-924 ATDGYK
+924 ATDGYR

-938 LSNMRFS
+938 ISNMRFS
-945 YKTQYMDSSD
+945 YKTQYMDSNR
-955 IWNAYVNGNAD
+955 IWNAYISGNST
-966 RTGISGVSI
+966 RTGISGIAV

-983 TRLPAQENSGLTDI
+983 VRLPAQENSGLSDI
-997 NYYGNIDKLITP
+997 NYYGNVDKLLTV

-1019 PIMTTG
+1019 PIMTSG
-1025 VQNAGTKAHILFSS
+1025 VQNADTDAHKLFSGG
-1039 DYRQVDAS
+1039 YIQVDS
-1047 FTEQVTGVDPIRMK
+1047 RFTDQITGTDPVRIK
-1061 YKSTPHAVLALNYST
+1061 YKSTPHAVLALNYTT
-1076 SGAQRILPTIQDGD
+1076 SGAQRILPTIQDY
-1090 NPNVGG
+1090 NVGYPTTTDI
-1096 NVWNVNYVGGTITSG
+1096 WNVNYVGGNVTSG
-1111 QHLFWDKYKNIK
+1111 QHLFWDKNKDIS

-1129 IKTWIPG
+1129 ITTGITG
-1136 DINSIGGIQYG
+1136 DVSMMGGIQYG
-1147 WLWLGELYNDNVK
+1147 WLWLGELYNDSVQ
-1160 NRFGGQTEESFE
+1160 NRFGGQTEEAFE

-1178 CGEPIS
+1178 CGDPIS
-1184 LVDPNDGV
+1184 LVDTNNGV
-1192 KSSITLKWTEGD
+1192 KSSVTIRWEEGD

-1245 RNRGQTSNFAIT
+1245 RNRGQTSNFSIT

-1305 TDTWT
+1305 VDTWT

-1323 KGSVRALRRLNNNI
+1323 KGTVRALRRFNNNI
-1337 IAFQDRGISQIL
+1337 LAFQDRGISQIL
-1349 YNENMQVSSTEG
+1349 YNENMQISSTDG

-1385 NKWSICETSN
+1385 NKWSMCETSN

-1439 VDFNGFVTYYDK
+1439 VDFDGFVTYYDK

-1493 IALNV
+1493 IAFNV

-1504 YKPWLH
+1504 YRPWLH

-1524 FYTTIIANPDMPVD
+1524 FYTTVIANPDMPVD

-1548 DSWDKNGNL
+1548 DSWDKSGKL
-1557 LNTTFDT
+1557 LDTTFDT
-1564 LTVWDEY
+1564 LTVWNEY

-1583 RPSDLKKKFRIWR
+1583 KPSDLKKKFRIWR
-1596 ANIPRANVDGST
+1596 ANIPRANVANST

-1634 ILHDMIVHYF
+1634 VLHDMIVHYF

>member
-1 MQKQVIFKTKGMQ
+1 MQKVIQFKTKGMQ
-14 RDLSASAFNSEYSYE
+14 RDLSASAFNPEYSYE

-50 GNKKSSIAGVGDYI
+50 GNKKSGIAGVGDHI

-74 NDELVIFSAG
+74 NNELIIFAAG

-107 ILIDNLTAEEGPTN
+107 VLITNLTAGEDTAN
-121 DITPNINAINDIT
+121 DITPDLSSIGDIT
-134 FIDCPYK
+134 LVDCPYK

-148 MIDDRIYKLWFN
+148 MLDDRIYKLWFN
-160 NGILTGKR
+160 NGVLTGKR

-186 FYENTDIRKV
+186 FYENADIRKV

-210 SAASDIINKWDDD
+210 AAASDIVSKWNTD
-223 SFNFI
+223 SFNFV
-228 RTLKL
+228 RTLSL
-233 NEKVSIER
+233 NEEITIER
-241 NIVANGNFAPGVIQ
+241 NIVANGSFAPGVIQ

-269 IFYISPLY
+269 IFYTSPLY

-284 GASPEDKVS
+284 GASPDDKVS
-293 NSFNIE
+293 NSFNIR
-299 ISNVDKRFDYLRIY
+299 IDNVDRRFDYIRIY

-323 PDVKRVVDLAPPTGA
+323 PDVRKVADLAPSSS
-338 STYYIK
+338 STYYVS
-344 GDEGYNINLPAN
+344 GNEGYRVNLPAN
-356 KMTLVLRGT
+356 KMYLIKRGSFKAEGLLSSYKPYST
-365 WAKEKTLDQ
+365 GANYVSWQ
-374 YTPSNTT
+374 FSSNDYVGINTGDMKSNITT
-381 SSSKTW
+381 SLDET
-387 SIDTTT
+387 ITITILNGNQTTI
-393 YVRIFFDNNNY
+393 YS
-404 LDFPTGKTATV
+404 TGKL
-415 TVSNNKATI
+415 NI
-424 TLSDSSNMVLFDT
+424 FD
-437 INGKITYTD
+437 KLRSEAVYTD
-446 NGSLGDSVDPTEL
+446 NGSSGDSVDPTEL

-471 MSQKDNTLFLG
+471 MAQKDNTLFLG

-491 DSTIRKYFRGK
+491 DSTVRNYFKGK
-502 NITFSTYNKSLTS
+502 SITFSSYNKSISS

-528 KLNSYQFKTFKY
+528 KMNSYQFKTFKY

-557 SEPIWINDVRNTV
+557 SEPVWINDVRNTV
-570 HIDTTFYN
+570 HIDTTFYS
-578 SNSIGLPVAEFTLD
+578 SNNIGLPVAEFTLND
-592 DNTIIS
+592 STIIN

-607 VRPVVVYPTINDRES
+607 IRPVVVYPTINDREA

-633 NVSDRYG
+633 NISDRFG
-640 NSPFAQA
+640 NSPFAQS
-647 SWFVRPNAPFDEY
+647 SWFTRPNAPFDEY
-660 KAFHYTQNTE
+660 KAFHYNQNNE
-670 GDWGADYTALGT
+670 GAWGGDWVGLGQFL
-682 YAGNPTMYSRAGIMT
+682 GNPSAYSRAGIMSNNRT
-697 NGKRIVTYDGVN
+697 IVTLEGTQYNIDI
-709 YDVDVVNKGSWAEFR
+709 VNKGAWAEFR
-724 HNYPIPSN
+724 HNRPIPGNSN
-732 DKRNAEI
+732 RNAEI
-739 QCIWNPPE
+739 QCIWNPPSG
-747 KPYIEDSL
+747 PYVADTATDS
-755 SDAEVAGWVS
+755 DVASWVS
-765 QNSENYY
+765 NNAENYY

-779 LHSPDI
+779 FHSPDI
-785 EFDTEV
+785 EFDNEV

-804 GIVPLTAFASDI
+804 GMVPLTAFASDI
-816 DIQTSTPVNSFWD
+816 DIQTSTPVNNFYDS
-829 KDVPAN
+829 
-835 QFKGKSGLP
+835 SELP

-849 EPVGAE
+849 EPIGTE
-855 NGFYSDTGYPFF
+855 NDFSYDGLGVHL
-867 TKTFG
+867 G
-872 DSHFGWRGLLSGAF
+872 DSHFGWRGLISGAF
-886 WFDELSGYKD
+886 WFDELTAYKK

-901 KQLTT
+901 KHLTT

-917 SLNNTKF
+917 SLNNTKY
-924 ATDGYK
+924 ATDGYR

-938 LSNMRFS
+938 MSNMRYS
-945 YKTQYMDSSD
+945 YKSVYLDSGN
-955 IWNAYVNGNAD
+955 IWNAYASGSSI
-966 RTGISGVSI
+966 RTGISGVAV

-983 TRLPAQENSGLTDI
+983 VRLPAQENSGLTDI
-997 NYYGNIDKLITP
+997 NYYGNVDKLLTI

-1025 VQNAGTKAHILFSS
+1025 VQSAETNAHTLFSS
-1039 DYRQVDAS
+1039 GYTQIDSR
-1047 FTEQVTGVDPIRMK
+1047 FTDQITGTDPVRIK
-1061 YKSTPHAVLALNYST
+1061 YKSTPHAVLALNYTT
-1076 SGAQRILPTIQDGD
+1076 SGAQRILPNIKDGD
-1090 NPNVGG
+1090 HDDT
-1096 NVWNVNYVGGTITSG
+1096 WFVNAQNSGAPSG
-1111 QHLFWDKYKNIK
+1111 QHMYWDKSGSTK
-1123 SISQDV
+1123 SVSQDTIIV
-1129 IKTWIPG
+1129 GAPRGPIFG
-1136 DINSIGGIQYG
+1136 VSSIQHG
-1147 WLWLGELYNDNVK
+1147 WLWLGELYNDNVQ
-1160 NRFGGQTEESFE
+1160 NRFGGQTEEAFE
-1172 NNVWLP
+1172 NNTWLP
-1178 CGEPIS
+1178 CGDPIS
-1184 LVDPNDGV
+1184 LVDTNNGV
-1192 KSSITLKWTEGD
+1192 KSSITIRWEEGD

-1245 RNRGQTSNFAIT
+1245 RNRGQTSNFSIT

-1305 TDTWT
+1305 VDTWT

-1323 KGSVRALRRLNNNI
+1323 KGTVRALRRFNNNI
-1337 IAFQDRGISQIL
+1337 FAFQDRGISQIL
-1349 YNENMQVSSTEG
+1349 YNENMQISSTDG

-1385 NKWSICETSN
+1385 NKWSMCETSN

-1427 NKASDSIDIWNP
+1427 NRASDSIDIWNP
-1439 VDFNGFVTYYDK
+1439 VDFDGFVTYYDK

-1493 IALNV
+1493 IAFNV

-1504 YKPWLH
+1504 YRPWLH

-1524 FYTTIIANPDMPVD
+1524 FYTTVIANPDMPVD

-1548 DSWDKNGNL
+1548 DSWDKSDNL

-1564 LTVWDEY
+1564 LTVWNEY

-1583 RPSDLKKKFRIWR
+1583 RPSDLRKKFRIWR
-1596 ANIPRANVDGST
+1596 ANIPRASAIGST

-1634 ILHDMIVHYF
+1634 VLHDMIVHYF

>member
-14 RDLSASAFNSEYSYE
+14 RDLSASAFNSGYSYE

-50 GNKKSSIAGVGDYI
+50 GNKKSGIAGVGDHI
-64 KGIPIGQALV
+64 KGIPIGQALI
-74 NDELVIFSAG
+74 NNELIVFTCG
-84 DDDYRLAD
+84 DKSILDAD
-92 ITPNIFEAPDIFPCD
+92 IE
-107 ILIDNLTAEEGPTN
+107 AEELS
-121 DITPNINAINDIT
+121 INDIT
-134 FIDCPYK
+134 AKEEVVDIDCPFE
-141 LNIDVDS
+141 
-148 MIDDRIYKLWFN
+148 DRIYKLWFN
-160 NGILTGKR
+160 NGVLTGKR

-186 FYENTDIRKV
+186 FYENADIRKV

-210 SAASDIINKWDDD
+210 AAASDIVSKWNTD
-223 SFNFI
+223 SFNFV
-228 RTLKL
+228 RTLSL
-233 NEKVSIER
+233 NEEITIEK
-241 NIVANGNFAPGVIQ
+241 NIVANGSFAPGVIQ
-255 YAFTYFNKYGQESN
+255 YAFTYFDKYGQESN
-269 IFYISPLY
+269 IFYTSPLY

-299 ISNVDKRFDYLRIY
+299 VVNVDRRFDYIRIY

-323 PDVKRVVDLAPPTGA
+323 PDVRRVVDLAPP
-338 STYYIK
+338 I
-344 GDEGYNINLPAN
+344 NI
-356 KMTLVLRGT
+356 
-365 WAKEKTLDQ
+365 AK
-374 YTPSNTT
+374 
-381 SSSKTW
+381 
-387 SIDTTT
+387 
-393 YVRIFFDNNNY
+393 V
-404 LDFPTGKTATV
+404 
-415 TVSNNKATI
+415 
-424 TLSDSSNMVLFDT
+424 
-437 INGKITYTD
+437 TYTD
-446 NGSLGDSVDPTEL
+446 NGSSGDSVDPTEL

-471 MSQKDNTLFLG
+471 MAQKDNTLFLG

-491 DSTIRKYFRGK
+491 DSTVRNYFKGK
-502 NITFSTYNKSLTS
+502 SITFSSYNKSISS

-528 KLNSYQFKTFKY
+528 KMNSYQFKTFKY

-570 HIDTTFYN
+570 HIDTTFYS
-578 SNSIGLPVAEFTLD
+578 SNNIGLPVAEFTLD
-592 DNTIIS
+592 DSTIIN

-607 VRPVVVYPTINDRES
+607 IRPVVVYPTINDREAV
-622 ICQGILCPTVY
+622 CQGILCPTVY
-633 NVSDRYG
+633 NISDRFG
-640 NSPFAQA
+640 NSPFAQS
-647 SWFVRPNAPFDEY
+647 SWFTRPNAPFDEY
-660 KAFHYTQNTE
+660 KASHYNQNNE
-670 GDWGADYTALGT
+670 GAWGGDWVGLGQFL
-682 YAGNPTMYSRAGIMT
+682 GNPSAYSRAGIMSNNRT
-697 NGKRIVTYDGVN
+697 IVTSGETQYNIDII
-709 YDVDVVNKGSWAEFR
+709 NKGAWAEFR
-724 HNYPIPSN
+724 HNRPIPGN
-732 DKRNAEI
+732 NNRNAEI
-739 QCIWNPPE
+739 QCIWNPPSG
-747 KPYIEDSL
+747 PYVDDTATDS
-755 SDAEVAGWVS
+755 DVASWVS
-765 QNSENYY
+765 NNAENYY

-779 LHSPDI
+779 FHSPDI
-785 EFDTEV
+785 EFDNEV

-804 GIVPLTAFASDI
+804 GMVPLTAFASDI
-816 DIQTSTPVNSFWD
+816 DIQTSTPVNNFYDS
-829 KDVPAN
+829 
-835 QFKGKSGLP
+835 SELP

-849 EPVGAE
+849 EPIGAE
-855 NGFYSDTGYPFF
+855 NDFSYSGIGVHL
-867 TKTFG
+867 G
-872 DSHFGWRGLLSGAF
+872 DSHFGWRGLISGAF
-886 WFDELSGYKD
+886 WFDELTAYKKN
-896 DTGNT
+896 TGNT
-901 KQLTT
+901 KHLTT

-917 SLNNTKF
+917 SLNNTKY
-924 ATDGYK
+924 ATDGYR

-938 LSNMRFS
+938 MSNMRYS
-945 YKTQYMDSSD
+945 YKSVYLDSGN
-955 IWNAYVNGNAD
+955 IWNAYASGSST
-966 RTGISGVSI
+966 RTGISGVAV

-983 TRLPAQENSGLTDI
+983 VRLPAQKNSGLTDI
-997 NYYGNIDKLITP
+997 NYYGNVDKLLTI

-1025 VQNAGTKAHILFSS
+1025 VQSAETNAHTLFSS
-1039 DYRQVDAS
+1039 GYTQIDSR
-1047 FTEQVTGVDPIRMK
+1047 FTDQITGTDPVRIK
-1061 YKSTPHAVLALNYST
+1061 YKSTPHAVLALNYTT
-1076 SGAQRILPTIQDGD
+1076 SGAQRILPNIKDGD
-1090 NPNVGG
+1090 YDDT
-1096 NVWNVNYVGGTITSG
+1096 WFVNAQDSGAPSG
-1111 QHLFWDKYKNIK
+1111 QHMYWDKSGSVK
-1123 SISQDV
+1123 SVSQDTIITGV
-1129 IKTWIPG
+1129 PRGPISAVS
-1136 DINSIGGIQYG
+1136 SIQHG
-1147 WLWLGELYNDNVK
+1147 WLWLGELYNDNVQ
-1160 NRFGGQTEESFE
+1160 NRFGGQTEEAFE
-1172 NNVWLP
+1172 NNTWLP
-1178 CGEPIS
+1178 CGDPIS
-1184 LVDPNDGV
+1184 LVDANNGV
-1192 KSSITLKWTEGD
+1192 KSSITIRWEEGD

-1245 RNRGQTSNFAIT
+1245 RNRGQTSNFSIT
-1257 PENFNLMNDVY
+1257 PENFNLMSDVY

-1286 LDNFHNSITWT
+1286 LDNFHNSIIWT

-1305 TDTWT
+1305 VDTWT
-1310 NITLASTLDLDGD
+1310 NITLASTIDLDGD
-1323 KGSVRALRRLNNNI
+1323 KGTVRALRRFNNNI
-1337 IAFQDRGISQIL
+1337 FAFQDRGISQIM
-1349 YNENMQVSSTEG
+1349 YNENMQISSTDG

-1385 NKWSICETSN
+1385 NKWSMCETSN

-1427 NKASDSIDIWNP
+1427 NRASDSIDIWNP
-1439 VDFNGFVTYYDK
+1439 VDFDGFVTYYDK

-1493 IALNV
+1493 IAFNV

-1504 YKPWLH
+1504 YRPWLH

-1524 FYTTIIANPDMPVD
+1524 FYTTVIANPDMPVD

-1548 DSWDKNGNL
+1548 DSWDKSDNL

-1564 LTVWDEY
+1564 LTVWNEY

-1596 ANIPRANVDGST
+1596 ANIPRASAIGST

-1621 IKLSMEEE
+1621 IKLSMEKE

-1634 ILHDMIVHYF
+1634 VLHDMIVHYF

>member
-1 MQKQVIFKTKGMQ
+1 MQKQIIFKTKGMQ
-14 RDLSASAFNSEYSYE
+14 RDLSSSAFNSEYSYE

-50 GNKKSSIAGVGDYI
+50 GNKKSSIAGVGDHI

-74 NDELVIFSAG
+74 NNELIIFAAG

-92 ITPNIFEAPDIFPCD
+92 ITPDIFEVPDIFPCD
-107 ILIDNLTAEEGPTN
+107 ILITDLTAGEDTAN
-121 DITPNINAINDIT
+121 DITPDLSSIGDIT

-148 MIDDRIYKLWFN
+148 MLDDRIYKLWFN
-160 NGILTGKR
+160 NGALTGKR

-210 SAASDIINKWDDD
+210 AAASDVVSKWNTD
-223 SFNFI
+223 SFNFV
-228 RTLKL
+228 RTLSL
-233 NEKVSIER
+233 NEKVTIER
-241 NIVANGNFAPGVIQ
+241 NIVANGSFAPGVIQ

-269 IFYISPLY
+269 IFYTSPLY
-277 YISYNNR
+277 YISCNNR

-299 ISNVDKRFDYLRIY
+299 VTNVDKRFDYIRIY
-313 SIHRTSINAT
+313 SIHRTSTNAT
-323 PDVKRVVDLAPPTGA
+323 PDVRRVTDLAIADRKTI
-338 STYYIK
+338 YKYK
-344 GDEGYNINLPAN
+344 NFRINVN
-356 KMTLVLRGT
+356 EKDLVMSERGVGPVRPII
-365 WAKEKTLDQ
+365 Q
-374 YTPSNTT
+374 YTPQSTSQNRKTWVFNTDDYSALNFGNGEYIYWGTGTNVIIVVEYGNRVNVYLENNKEVKAYLNTT
-381 SSSKTW
+381 
-387 SIDTTT
+387 D
-393 YVRIFFDNNNY
+393 V
-404 LDFPTGKTATV
+404 
-415 TVSNNKATI
+415 
-424 TLSDSSNMVLFDT
+424 
-437 INGKITYTD
+437 TYTD
-446 NGSLGDSVDPTEL
+446 NGVSGDNIDPTEL

-471 MSQKDNTLFLG
+471 MTQKDNTLFLG
-482 DIETKRKTL
+482 DIEVKRKIL
-491 DSTIRKYFRGK
+491 DSTIRSYFKGK
-502 NITFSTYNKSLTS
+502 NITFSTYNKSISS
-515 PEPKGYYPYSNQL
+515 PKVSGYYPYSNQL

-570 HIDTTFYN
+570 HIDTTFYEDN
-578 SNSIGLPVAEFTLD
+578 KIGLPVAEFTLND
-592 DNTIIS
+592 TTIIN
-598 RLLDNGYVR
+598 RFLDNGYVR
-607 VRPVVVYPTINDRES
+607 IRPVVVYPTINDREAV
-622 ICQGILCPTVY
+622 CQGILCPTVY
-633 NVSDRYG
+633 NISDRFG
-640 NSPFAQA
+640 NSPFAQS
-647 SWFVRPNAPFDEY
+647 SWFTRPNAPFDEY
-660 KAFHYTQNTE
+660 KAFHYNQSSE
-670 GDWGADYTALGT
+670 GQWGGDWIGLGQFL
-682 YAGNPTMYSRAGIMT
+682 GNPSAYSRAGIMSNNRT
-697 NGKRIVTYDGVN
+697 IVTSGETQYN
-709 YDVDVVNKGSWAEFR
+709 IDVVNKGAWAEFR
-724 HNYPIPSN
+724 HNRPIPGNSN
-732 DKRNAEI
+732 RNAEI
-739 QCIWNPPE
+739 QCIWNPPSG
-747 KPYIEDSL
+747 PYVDDTATDS
-755 SDAEVAGWVS
+755 DVASWVS
-765 QNSENYY
+765 NNAENYY

-779 LHSPDI
+779 FHSPDI
-785 EFDTEV
+785 EFDNEV

-804 GIVPLTAFASDI
+804 GMVPLTAFASDI
-816 DIQTSTPVNSFWD
+816 DIQTSTPVNNFYDS
-829 KDVPAN
+829 
-835 QFKGKSGLP
+835 SELP

-849 EPVGAE
+849 EPVGVE
-855 NGFYSDTGYPFF
+855 NDFSYEGLGSHL
-867 TKTFG
+867 G
-872 DSHFGWRGLLSGAF
+872 DSHFGWRGLISGAF
-886 WFDELSGYKD
+886 WFDELTAYKK

-901 KQLTT
+901 HHYTT

-924 ATDGYK
+924 ATDGYR

-938 LSNMRFS
+938 MSNMRYS
-945 YKTQYMDSSD
+945 YKSVYLDSSN
-955 IWNAYVNGNAD
+955 IWNAYVSGNGT
-966 RTGISGVSI
+966 RTGISGVAV

-983 TRLPAQENSGLTDI
+983 VRLPAQENSGLTDI
-997 NYYGNIDKLITP
+997 SYYGNVDKLLTI

-1025 VQNAGTKAHILFSS
+1025 AQSAETDAHKLFSGN
-1039 DYRQVDAS
+1039 YMQVDNR
-1047 FTEQVTGVDPIRMK
+1047 FTDQVTGTDPVRIK
-1061 YKSTPHAVLALNYST
+1061 YRSTPHAVLALNYTT
-1076 SGAQRILPTIQDGD
+1076 SGAQRILPNIKDGD
-1090 NPNVGG
+1090 YNGT
-1096 NVWNVNYVGGTITSG
+1096 WSVNAQNSGAPSG
-1111 QHLFWDKYKNIK
+1111 QHMYWDKSGSTK
-1123 SISQDV
+1123 SVSQDTIITGAPRGPISGV
-1129 IKTWIPG
+1129 S
-1136 DINSIGGIQYG
+1136 SIQHG
-1147 WLWLGELYNDNVK
+1147 WLWLGELYNDNVQ
-1160 NRFGGQTEESFE
+1160 NRFGGQTEEAFE
-1172 NNVWLP
+1172 NNTWLP
-1178 CGEPIS
+1178 CGDPIS
-1184 LVDPNDGV
+1184 LVDTNNGV
-1192 KSSITLKWTEGD
+1192 KSSVTIRWEEGD

-1245 RNRGQTSNFAIT
+1245 RNRGQTSNFSIT

-1305 TDTWT
+1305 IDTWT

-1323 KGSVRALRRLNNNI
+1323 KGNVRALRRFNNNI
-1337 IAFQDRGISQIL
+1337 LAFQDRGISQIL
-1349 YNENMQVSSTEG
+1349 YNENMQISSTDG

-1385 NKWSICETSN
+1385 NKWSMCETSN

-1427 NKASDSIDIWNP
+1427 NRASDSIDIWNP

-1504 YKPWLH
+1504 YRPWLH

-1548 DSWDKNGNL
+1548 DSWDKSGNL

-1564 LTVWDEY
+1564 LTVWNEY
-1571 QQGTSTLNNILG
+1571 QQGTSTLNNTLG

-1596 ANIPRANVDGST
+1596 ANIPRASAIGST

-1621 IKLSMEEE
+1621 IKLSMEGE

-1634 ILHDMIVHYF
+1634 VLHDMIVHYF

>member
-1 MQKQVIFKTKGMQ
+1 MQKVVQFKTKGMQ
-14 RDLSASAFNSEYSYE
+14 RDLSASAFNPGYSYE

-50 GNKKSSIAGVGDYI
+50 GNKKSGIAGVGDHI

-74 NDELVIFSAG
+74 NNELIIFAAG

-92 ITPNIFEAPDIFPCD
+92 ITPNLFKVPDIFPCD
-107 ILIDNLTAEEGPTN
+107 VPITDLTAGEDTAN
-121 DITPNINAINDIT
+121 DITPNLSSVKDIT
-134 FIDCPYK
+134 FRDCPYK

-148 MIDDRIYKLWFN
+148 MLDDRIYKLWFN
-160 NGILTGKR
+160 NGVLTGKR
-168 LFRGDLGFNYKH
+168 LFRGNLGFNYKH

-186 FYENTDIRKV
+186 FYENADIRKV

-210 SAASDIINKWDDD
+210 AAASDVVSKWNTD
-223 SFNFI
+223 SFNFVK
-228 RTLKL
+228 TLSL
-233 NEKVSIER
+233 NEKITIER
-241 NIVANGNFAPGVIQ
+241 NIVANGSFAPGVIQ

-269 IFYISPLY
+269 IFYTSPLY

-299 ISNVDKRFDYLRIY
+299 VANVDRRFDYIRIY

-323 PDVKRVVDLAPPTGA
+323 PDVRRVVDLAPP
-338 STYYIK
+338 
-344 GDEGYNINLPAN
+344 IN
-356 KMTLVLRGT
+356 V
-365 WAKEKTLDQ
+365 AK
-374 YTPSNTT
+374 
-381 SSSKTW
+381 
-387 SIDTTT
+387 
-393 YVRIFFDNNNY
+393 V
-404 LDFPTGKTATV
+404 
-415 TVSNNKATI
+415 
-424 TLSDSSNMVLFDT
+424 
-437 INGKITYTD
+437 TYTD
-446 NGSLGDSVDPTEL
+446 NGSSGDSVDPTEL

-471 MSQKDNTLFLG
+471 MTQKDNTLFLG

-491 DSTIRKYFRGK
+491 DSTIRNYFKGK
-502 NITFSTYNKSLTS
+502 SITFSTYNKSISS
-515 PEPKGYYPYSNQL
+515 PEAKGYYPYSNQL
-528 KLNSYQFKTFKY
+528 KMNSYQFKTFKY

-570 HIDTTFYN
+570 HIDTLFYN
-578 SNSIGLPVAEFTLD
+578 SNNIGLPVAEFTLND
-592 DNTIIS
+592 STIIN

-607 VRPVVVYPTINDRES
+607 IRPVVVYPTINDREAV
-622 ICQGILCPTVY
+622 CQGILCPTVY
-633 NVSDRYG
+633 NISDRFG
-640 NSPFAQA
+640 NSPFAQS
-647 SWFVRPNAPFDEY
+647 SWFTRPNAPFDEY
-660 KAFHYTQNTE
+660 KAFHYNQNNAGAWG
-670 GDWGADYTALGT
+670 GDWIGLGQFL
-682 YAGNPTMYSRAGIMT
+682 GNPSAYSRAGIMSNNRT
-697 NGKRIVTYDGVN
+697 IVNAYGKQYNIDI
-709 YDVDVVNKGSWAEFR
+709 VNKGAWAEFR
-724 HNYPIPSN
+724 HNRPIPGNSN
-732 DKRNAEI
+732 RNAEI
-739 QCIWNPPE
+739 QCIWNPPSG
-747 KPYIEDSL
+747 PYVNDTATDS
-755 SDAEVAGWVS
+755 DVASWVS
-765 QNSENYY
+765 NNAENYY

-779 LHSPDI
+779 FHSPDI
-785 EFDTEV
+785 EFDNEV

-804 GIVPLTAFASDI
+804 GMVPLTAFASDI
-816 DIQTSTPVNSFWD
+816 DIQTSTPVNNFYNS
-829 KDVPAN
+829 
-835 QFKGKSGLP
+835 SELP

-849 EPVGAE
+849 EPIGAE
-855 NGFYSDTGYPFF
+855 NDFSYGGLGVHL
-867 TKTFG
+867 G
-872 DSHFGWRGLLSGAF
+872 DSHFGWRGLISGAF
-886 WFDELSGYKD
+886 WFDELTAYKK
-896 DTGNT
+896 DTGNNNH
-901 KQLTT
+901 LTT

-917 SLNNTKF
+917 SLNNTKY
-924 ATDGYK
+924 ATNGYR

-938 LSNMRFS
+938 MSNMRYS
-945 YKTQYMDSSD
+945 YKSVYLDSGN
-955 IWNAYVNGNAD
+955 IWNAYESGSST
-966 RTGISGVSI
+966 RTGISGVAV
-975 FDSNEVSL
+975 FNSNEVSL
-983 TRLPAQENSGLTDI
+983 VRLPAQKNSGLTDI
-997 NYYGNIDKLITP
+997 NYYGNVDKLLNI
-1009 SRIGDKKDGY
+1009 SRIGYKKGGY

-1025 VQNAGTKAHILFSS
+1025 VQSAEINAHTLFSS
-1039 DYRQVDAS
+1039 GYMQIDSR
-1047 FTEQVTGVDPIRMK
+1047 FTDQITGTDPVRIK
-1061 YKSTPHAVLALNYST
+1061 YKSTPHAVLALNYTT
-1076 SGAQRILPTIQDGD
+1076 SGAQRILPNIKDGD
-1090 NPNVGG
+1090 YSDT
-1096 NVWNVNYVGGTITSG
+1096 WFVNAQNSGAPSG
-1111 QHLFWDKYKNIK
+1111 QHMYWDKSGSTK
-1123 SISQDV
+1123 SVSQDTIIAGAPRGPIYGV
-1129 IKTWIPG
+1129 S
-1136 DINSIGGIQYG
+1136 SIQHG
-1147 WLWLGELYNDNVK
+1147 WLWLGELYNDNVQ
-1160 NRFGGQTEESFE
+1160 NRFGGQTEEAFE
-1172 NNVWLP
+1172 NNTWLP
-1178 CGEPIS
+1178 CGDPIS
-1184 LVDPNDGV
+1184 LVDTNNGV
-1192 KSSITLKWTEGD
+1192 KSSITIKWEEGD

-1245 RNRGQTSNFAIT
+1245 RNRGQTSNFSIT

-1305 TDTWT
+1305 VDTWT

-1323 KGSVRALRRLNNNI
+1323 KGTVRALRRFNNNI
-1337 IAFQDRGISQIL
+1337 FAFQDRGISQIL
-1349 YNENMQVSSTEG
+1349 YNENMQISSTDG

-1374 KRYISDRIGCT
+1374 KRYISDKIGCT
-1385 NKWSICETSN
+1385 NKWSMCETSN

-1427 NKASDSIDIWNP
+1427 NRASDSIDIWNP
-1439 VDFNGFVTYYDK
+1439 VDFDGFVTYYDK

-1475 SFYSYEKMPYFT
+1475 SFYSYEKTPYFT

-1493 IALNV
+1493 IAFNV

-1504 YKPWLH
+1504 YRPWLH

-1548 DSWDKNGNL
+1548 DSWDKSDNL

-1564 LTVWDEY
+1564 LTVWNEY

-1596 ANIPRANVDGST
+1596 ANIPRASAIGST

-1634 ILHDMIVHYF
+1634 VLHDMIVHYF